1 VNKVR
6 VSIGGQDFT
15 KFATLPLTLQNTL
28 NDTLDSAQV
37 SLHNMKRSDSF
48 EPMTDA
54 VLTVNGVDTAYKV
67 AGDEVLEVFGA
78 GRFSHTV
85 TLIEYTKESE
95 RLIMEAKAFTRPKIP
110 DYSDGQTDVTVYLW
124 DEGTAPADG
133 ADGVLVGSDTSS
145 AFASPILKGGGSIA
159 IPAISSILQNTLETY
174 GAISTGY
181 KLTVYRSDSPQN
193 VGSMEQVGEMV
204 YSAEGA
210 PAVAQASVDL
220 SAVGFYYFRYEFAG
234 GKEAAGGVEYRYYS
248 AMWQVSV
255 VSNPVARDPYTV
267 RKVVDTLLTVCEP
280 LRVGDDPRYRLEVK
294 AGQMAVFSQD
304 APEFHFSNSRT
315 LWENLREVGKYIHAI
330 PRLVPR
336 VGYTAVQFDE
346 LGGNQNADTSK
357 GRRVSGSESWDISAY
372 AAGLETMAANLIT
385 AENDAQSTICEPFGK
400 GWKSLR
406 TASETARIQ
415 EGTAHIETAYPIE
428 SVSRVLVYFQY
439 DGKVYQGDITPY
451 VFEKADY
458 DLLSS
463 YTGQY
468 PNSKCFAL
476 YYARGSQNISGLWYK
491 PNDEVASS
499 LNAFQNYAIANICT
513 AATGCSL
520 NIFKQLTYPDICV
533 RVEYIPTVTARIHAY
548 KPDAKSGGGF
558 LSDGQAANRLS
569 AKALGEHLRG
579 QLAMLPSA
587 SKSCAWLFKDA
598 GSIPEPGK
606 LIDGQYISVITARI
620 YPAYCEAQIDT
631 VKGYNELGSYVELP
645 TAFRQYE
652 IPDSLE
658 RFTVLDEFVYI
669 SETAEADD
677 SDTICSEQLKAAV
690 ANALDDVSGTI
701 ARRVSLASV
710 TTTDDSGVTIAADV
724 LCPVMS
730 LSVGNAVCF
739 SFRTQDNYSAG
750 NQSAKGG
757 KQYRMTQAVPYG
769 DKYYGTAE
777 RLKFALYA
785 SAMSTG
791 VIAGAHAFPATDGA
805 SIALGEAMASTGAK
819 PLKWYKDSA
828 EVGNVSY
835 QLHAMTRDGFIIGD
849 MMMAHCSAVR
859 AVDETESPVL
869 YYYGEELNPL
879 TGTNGTE
886 TVLGAADSVG
896 AVSDADGWRISCV
909 TVEPPEGFK
918 SWAIKRGG
926 DFLIGKNSGIVPK
939 NIYLNFKRRISK

>member
-1 VNKVR
+1 MNTMR

-15 KFATLPLTLQNTL
+15 KFATVPLTLQNTL

-37 SLHNMKRSDSF
+37 SLHNMKRSEPF

-54 VLTVNGVDTAYKV
+54 VLTVNGVDTEYKV

-78 GRFSHTV
+78 GRYSHTV
-85 TLIEYTKESE
+85 TLIEYTKEAE

-124 DEGTAPADG
+124 EEDTALGMDGT
-133 ADGVLVGSDTSS
+133 LIGSDTSS
-145 AFASPILKGGGSIA
+145 AFASPILKGGGAVA
-159 IPAISSILQNTLETY
+159 IPAISGILENTLAGYGTNAETRY
-174 GAISTGY
+174 WHI
-181 KLTVYRSDSPQN
+181 TVFRSESPQN
-193 VGSMEQVGEMV
+193 VASMEQAGTLV
-204 YSAEGA
+204 YTSDSSQTTEREAIY
-210 PAVAQASVDL
+210 L
-220 SAVGFYYFRYEFAG
+220 SEPGFYYFRYN
-234 GKEAAGGVEYRYYS
+234 YRNDSKYYS

-255 VSNPVARDPYTV
+255 VANPVARAPYTV

-357 GRRVSGSESWDISAY
+357 GRRVSGSASWDISTY
-372 AAGLETMAANLIT
+372 ASGLETMAANLIT

-439 DGKVYQGDITPY
+439 GGKVYQGDITPY

-533 RVEYIPTVTARIHAY
+533 RVEYIPTVTARIHAF
-548 KPDAKSGGGF
+548 KPDAESGGGF

-587 SKSCAWLFKDA
+587 SRSCAWLFKDA

-606 LIDGQYISVITARI
+606 LIDGQYISVVTARI
-620 YPAYCEAQIDT
+620 YPAYCEVQIDT
-631 VKGYNELGSYVELP
+631 VKGYNELGTYVELP

-652 IPDSLE
+652 IPDSIE

-677 SDTICSEQLKAAV
+677 ADTICSEQLKAAV
-690 ANALDDVSGTI
+690 ADALDGVTGTI

-710 TTTDDSGVTIAADV
+710 TTTDVAGAVIAADV

-739 SFRTQDNYSAG
+739 SFRMQDNYSAG

-777 RLKFALYA
+777 RLKFSLYA

-828 EVGNVSY
+828 EIGNVSY

-869 YYYGEELNPL
+869 YYYAEELNPL

-886 TVLGAADSVG
+886 TVLGMADSVG
-896 AVSDADGWRISCV
+896 AVSDSDGWRISCV

-939 NIYLNFKRRISK
+939 NIYLNFKRRIPK

>member
-1 VNKVR
+1 MNKVS

-15 KFATLPLTLQNTL
+15 KFATVPLTLQNTL

-37 SLHNMKRSDSF
+37 SLHNMKRSDPF

-67 AGDEVLEVFGA
+67 AGDEVLEVFGS
-78 GRFSHTV
+78 GRYSHTV
-85 TLIEYTKESE
+85 TLIEYTKEAE

-124 DEGTAPADG
+124 EEDTALGTDG
-133 ADGVLVGSDTSS
+133 TLIGSDTSS
-145 AFASPILKGGGSIA
+145 AFASPILKGGGAVA
-159 IPAISSILQNTLETY
+159 IPAISGILENTLAGY
-174 GAISTGY
+174 GTNAEANYWHI
-181 KLTVYRSDSPQN
+181 TVFRSESPQN
-193 VGSMEQVGEMV
+193 VASMEQAGALV
-204 YSAEGA
+204 YTSDSSQTTERETI
-210 PAVAQASVDL
+210 DL
-220 SAVGFYYFRYEFAG
+220 SESGFYYFRYN
-234 GKEAAGGVEYRYYS
+234 YRNYSKYYS

-280 LRVGDDPRYRLEVK
+280 LRVGDDPQYRLEVK
-294 AGQMAVFSQD
+294 AGQMAVFSQN

-346 LGGNQNADTSK
+346 LGGNQNADISK
-357 GRRVSGSESWDISAY
+357 GRRVSGSASWDISTY
-372 AAGLETMAANLIT
+372 ASGLETMAANLIT

-415 EGTAHIETAYPIE
+415 EGSAHIETAYPIE

-439 DGKVYQGDITPY
+439 GGKTYQGDITPY

-476 YYARGSQNISGLWYK
+476 YYARGSQNIRGLWYK

-520 NIFKQLTYPDICV
+520 NIFKQLTYPDICI
-533 RVEYIPTVTARIHAY
+533 RLEYIPTITARIHAY

-569 AKALGEHLRG
+569 AKALGEHLWG
-579 QLAMLPSA
+579 QLAMLPNA
-587 SKSCAWLFKDA
+587 SRSSAWLFKDA

-606 LIDGQYISVITARI
+606 LIDGQYISVVTSRI
-620 YPAYCEAQIDT
+620 YPAYCETQIDT
-631 VKGYNELGSYVELP
+631 VKGYNELGTYVELP

-669 SETAEADD
+669 SETAEADEA
-677 SDTICSEQLKAAV
+677 DTICSEQLKAAV
-690 ANALDDVSGTI
+690 ADALDGVTGTI

-710 TTTDDSGVTIAADV
+710 TTTDDSGAVIAADV

-739 SFRTQDNYSAG
+739 SFRMQDNYSVG

-769 DKYYGTAE
+769 DKYYGSAE
-777 RLKFALYA
+777 RLKFSLYA
-785 SAMSTG
+785 SATSTG

-805 SIALGEAMASTGAK
+805 SIALGEAMASTGEK

-828 EVGNVSY
+828 EIGNVSY

-859 AVDETESPVL
+859 AVDEIESPVL
-869 YYYGEELNPL
+869 YYYAEELNPL

-886 TVLGAADSVG
+886 TVLGMADSVG
-896 AVSDADGWRISCV
+896 AVSDSDGWRISCV

-926 DFLIGKNSGIVPK
+926 DFMIGKNSGIVPN
-939 NIYLNFKRRISK
+939 NIYLNFKRRIPQ

>member
-1 VNKVR
+1 MNKVR

-37 SLHNMKRSDSF
+37 SLHNMKRSEKF

-67 AGDEVLEVFGA
+67 SGDEVLEVFGA
-78 GRFSHTV
+78 GRYSHTV
-85 TLIEYTKESE
+85 TFIEYTKEAE

-124 DEGTAPADG
+124 EEDTALGTDG
-133 ADGVLVGSDTSS
+133 TLIGSDTSS
-145 AFASPILKGGGSIA
+145 AFASPILKGGGAVA
-159 IPAISSILQNTLETY
+159 IPAISGILENTLAGYGTNAEASYWHITVFRSESLQNV
-174 GAISTGY
+174 A
-181 KLTVYRSDSPQN
+181 
-193 VGSMEQVGEMV
+193 SMEQAGALV
-204 YSAEGA
+204 YTSDSSQTTEREAI
-210 PAVAQASVDL
+210 DL
-220 SAVGFYYFRYEFAG
+220 SEPGFYYFRYHFRNDS
-234 GKEAAGGVEYRYYS
+234 KYYS

-357 GRRVSGSESWDISAY
+357 GRRVSGSASWDISTY
-372 AAGLETMAANLIT
+372 ASGLETMAANLIT

-439 DGKVYQGDITPY
+439 GGKVYQGDITPY

-533 RVEYIPTVTARIHAY
+533 RVEYIPTITARIHAY

-606 LIDGQYISVITARI
+606 LIDGQYISVVTTRV

-669 SETAEADD
+669 SETAEADEA
-677 SDTICSEQLKAAV
+677 DTICSEQLKAAV
-690 ANALDDVSGTI
+690 ADALDGVTGTI

-710 TTTDDSGVTIAADV
+710 TTTDDAGVTIAADV

-739 SFRTQDNYSAG
+739 SFRMQDNYSAG
-750 NQSAKGG
+750 NQSANGG

-785 SAMSTG
+785 SATSTG

-805 SIALGEAMASTGAK
+805 SISLGEAMASTGAK

-828 EVGNVSY
+828 EIGNVSY

-869 YYYGEELNPL
+869 YYYAEELNPL
-879 TGTNGTE
+879 SGTNGTE
-886 TVLGAADSVG
+886 TVLGMADSVG
-896 AVSDADGWRISCV
+896 AVLDADGWRISCV

-918 SWAIKRGG
+918 SWAIKRGS
-926 DFLIGKNSGIVPK
+926 DFLIGKNSGIVPN
-939 NIYLNFKRRISK
+939 NIYLNFKRRIPNDNLRKC

>member
-1 VNKVR
+1 MNTVR

-15 KFATLPLTLQNTL
+15 KFATVPLTLQNTL

-37 SLHNMKRSDSF
+37 SLHNMKRAEPF

-78 GRFSHTV
+78 GRYSHTV
-85 TLIEYTKESE
+85 TFIEYTKEAE

-124 DEGTAPADG
+124 EEDTALGTDG
-133 ADGVLVGSDTSS
+133 TLIGSDTSS
-145 AFASPILKGGGSIA
+145 AFASPILKGGGAVA
-159 IPAISSILQNTLETY
+159 IPAISGILKNTLAGYGTNAETSY
-174 GAISTGY
+174 WHI
-181 KLTVYRSDSPQN
+181 TVFRSGSPQN
-193 VGSMEQVGEMV
+193 VASMEQAGALV
-204 YSAEGA
+204 YTSDSSQTTEREAI
-210 PAVAQASVDL
+210 DL
-220 SAVGFYYFRYEFAG
+220 SEPGFYYFRYHFRNDS
-234 GKEAAGGVEYRYYS
+234 KYYS

-255 VSNPVARDPYTV
+255 VSNPVARAPYTV

-294 AGQMAVFSQD
+294 AGQMAVFSRD

-315 LWENLREVGKYIHAI
+315 LGENLREVGKYIHAI
-330 PRLVPR
+330 QRLVPR

-357 GRRVSGSESWDISAY
+357 GRRVSGSASWDISTY
-372 AAGLETMAANLIT
+372 ASGLETMAANLIT

-415 EGTAHIETAYPIE
+415 EETAHIETAYPIE

-439 DGKVYQGDITPY
+439 GGKTYQGDITPY

-476 YYARGSQNISGLWYK
+476 YYARGNQNISGLWYK

-533 RVEYIPTVTARIHAY
+533 RVEYIPTITARIHAY

-587 SKSCAWLFKDA
+587 SKSSAWLFKDA

-606 LIDGQYISVITARI
+606 LIDGQYISVVTARI
-620 YPAYCEAQIDT
+620 YPAYCEVQIDT

-677 SDTICSEQLKAAV
+677 ADTICSEQLKAAV
-690 ANALDDVSGTI
+690 ADALDSVTGTI

-710 TTTDDSGVTIAADV
+710 TTTDDAGAVIAADV

-739 SFRTQDNYSAG
+739 SFRMQDNYSAG

-777 RLKFALYA
+777 RLKFSLYA
-785 SAMSTG
+785 SATSTG

-828 EVGNVSY
+828 EIGNVSY

-869 YYYGEELNPL
+869 YYYAEELNPL

-886 TVLGAADSVG
+886 TVLGVADSVG

-939 NIYLNFKRRISK
+939 NIYLNFKRRIPK

>member
-1 VNKVR
+1 MNTVR

-15 KFATLPLTLQNTL
+15 KFATAPLTLQNTL

-37 SLHNMKRSDSF
+37 SLHNMNRSEPF

-85 TLIEYTKESE
+85 TFIEYTKEAE
-95 RLIMEAKAFTRPKIP
+95 RLIMEAKAFTRPKVP

-124 DEGTAPADG
+124 EEDTALGTDG
-133 ADGVLVGSDTSS
+133 TLIGSDTSS
-145 AFASPILKGGGSIA
+145 AFASPILKGGGAVA
-159 IPAISSILQNTLETY
+159 IPAISGILENTLAGY
-174 GAISTGY
+174 GTNAEANYWHI
-181 KLTVYRSDSPQN
+181 TVFRSESPQN
-193 VGSMEQVGEMV
+193 VASMEQAGALV
-204 YSAEGA
+204 YTSDSSQTTEREAI
-210 PAVAQASVDL
+210 DL
-220 SAVGFYYFRYEFAG
+220 SESGFYYFRYN
-234 GKEAAGGVEYRYYS
+234 YRNDSKYYS

-357 GRRVSGSESWDISAY
+357 GRRVSGSASWDISTY

-439 DGKVYQGDITPY
+439 GGKVYQGDITPY

-476 YYARGSQNISGLWYK
+476 YYSRGGQNISGLWYK

-606 LIDGQYISVITARI
+606 LIDGQYISVVTSRI

-631 VKGYNELGSYVELP
+631 VKGYNELGTYVELP

-658 RFTVLDEFVYI
+658 RFTVLDEFVYV
-669 SETAEADD
+669 SETAEADEA
-677 SDTICSEQLKAAV
+677 DTICSEQLKAAV
-690 ANALDDVSGTI
+690 ADALDGVTGTI

-710 TTTDDSGVTIAADV
+710 TTTDDAGAVIAADV

-739 SFRTQDNYSAG
+739 SFRMQDNYSAG

-777 RLKFALYA
+777 RLKFSLYA

-791 VIAGAHAFPATDGA
+791 VIAGAHAFPATDSA
-805 SIALGEAMASTGAK
+805 SITLGEAMASTGAK

-828 EVGNVSY
+828 EIGNVSY

-869 YYYGEELNPL
+869 YYYAEELNPL

-886 TVLGAADSVG
+886 TVLGKADSVG
-896 AVSDADGWRISCV
+896 AVSDSDGWRIACV

-939 NIYLNFKRRISK
+939 NIYLNFKRRIPK

>member
-1 VNKVR
+1 MNTVR

-15 KFATLPLTLQNTL
+15 KFANIPLTIQNTL

-37 SLHNMKRSDSF
+37 SFHNMRRSEPF

-54 VLTVNGVDTAYKV
+54 VITVNGVDTAYKV

-78 GRFSHTV
+78 GRYSHTV
-85 TLIEYTKESE
+85 TFIEYTKEAE

-124 DEGTAPADG
+124 EEDTALGTDG
-133 ADGVLVGSDTSS
+133 TLIGSDTSS
-145 AFASPILKGGGSIA
+145 AFASPMLKGGGAVA
-159 IPAISSILQNTLETY
+159 IPAISGILENTLAGY
-174 GAISTGY
+174 GTNAEASYWHI
-181 KLTVYRSDSPQN
+181 TVFRSESPQN
-193 VGSMEQVGEMV
+193 VASMEQAGALV
-204 YSAEGA
+204 YTSDSSQTTEREAI
-210 PAVAQASVDL
+210 DL
-220 SAVGFYYFRYEFAG
+220 SEPGFYYFRYN
-234 GKEAAGGVEYRYYS
+234 YRNDSKYYS

-255 VSNPVARDPYTV
+255 VANPVARDPYTV

-357 GRRVSGSESWDISAY
+357 GRRVSGSASWDISTY
-372 AAGLETMAANLIT
+372 ASGLETMAANLIT

-415 EGTAHIETAYPIE
+415 EETAHIETAFPIE

-439 DGKVYQGDITPY
+439 GGKTYQGDITPY

-476 YYARGSQNISGLWYK
+476 YYARGNQNISGLWYK

-533 RVEYIPTVTARIHAY
+533 RVEYIPTITARIHSY

-606 LIDGQYISVITARI
+606 LIDGQYISVVTARV
-620 YPAYCEAQIDT
+620 YPAYCEAQIET

-677 SDTICSEQLKAAV
+677 ADTICSAQLKAAV
-690 ANALDDVSGTI
+690 ADALDGVTGTI

-739 SFRTQDNYSAG
+739 SFRMQDNYSAG
-750 NQSAKGG
+750 NQSANGG

-785 SAMSTG
+785 AATPTG

-805 SIALGEAMASTGAK
+805 SITLGEAMASTGAK

-849 MMMAHCSAVR
+849 MLMAHCSAVR
-859 AVDETESPVL
+859 AVDEIESPVL
-869 YYYGEELNPL
+869 YYYAEELNPL
-879 TGTNGTE
+879 TGTDGTE
-886 TVLGAADSVG
+886 TVLGIADSVG
-896 AVSDADGWRISCV
+896 AVSDADGWRIACV

-939 NIYLNFKRRISK
+939 NIYLNFKRRIPK

>member
-1 VNKVR
+1 MNKVR

-15 KFATLPLTLQNTL
+15 KFATVPLTLQNTL

-37 SLHNMKRSDSF
+37 SLHNMKRSEPF

-78 GRFSHTV
+78 GLYSHTV
-85 TLIEYTKESE
+85 TFIEYTKEAE

-124 DEGTAPADG
+124 EEDTALGTDG
-133 ADGVLVGSDTSS
+133 TLIGSNTSS
-145 AFASPILKGGGSIA
+145 AFASPILKGGGAVA
-159 IPAISSILQNTLETY
+159 IPAISGILENTLAGYGTNAETSY
-174 GAISTGY
+174 WHI
-181 KLTVYRSDSPQN
+181 TVFRSESPQN
-193 VGSMEQVGEMV
+193 VASMEQAGALV
-204 YSAEGA
+204 YTSDSSQTTEREAI
-210 PAVAQASVDL
+210 DL
-220 SAVGFYYFRYEFAG
+220 SEPGFYYFRYHFRNDS
-234 GKEAAGGVEYRYYS
+234 KYYS

-255 VSNPVARDPYTV
+255 VANPVARDPYTV

-294 AGQMAVFSQD
+294 AGQMAVFSWD

-336 VGYTAVQFDE
+336 VGYIAVQFDE

-357 GRRVSGSESWDISAY
+357 GRRVSGSASWDISTY
-372 AAGLETMAANLIT
+372 ASGLETMAANLIT

-439 DGKVYQGDITPY
+439 GGKTYQGDITPY

-499 LNAFQNYAIANICT
+499 LNAFQNYAIANVCT

-533 RVEYIPTVTARIHAY
+533 RVEYIPTITARIHAY

-579 QLAMLPSA
+579 QLAMLPNA

-606 LIDGQYISVITARI
+606 LIDGQYISVVTARI

-631 VKGYNELGSYVELP
+631 VKGYNELGTYVELP

-669 SETAEADD
+669 SETAEADEA
-677 SDTICSEQLKAAV
+677 DTICSEQLKAAV
-690 ANALDDVSGTI
+690 ADALDGVTGTI

-710 TTTDDSGVTIAADV
+710 TTTDDAGVTIAADV

-730 LSVGNAVCF
+730 LSVGNAACF
-739 SFRTQDNYSAG
+739 SFRMQDNYSAG

-769 DKYYGTAE
+769 NKYYGTAE

-785 SAMSTG
+785 SATSTG

-805 SIALGEAMASTGAK
+805 SITLGEAMASTGSK

-828 EVGNVSY
+828 EIGNVSY

-849 MMMAHCSAVR
+849 MMMAHCSAIR
-859 AVDETESPVL
+859 AVYETESPVL
-869 YYYGEELNPL
+869 YYYAEELNPL

-886 TVLGAADSVG
+886 TVLGMADSVG
-896 AVSDADGWRISCV
+896 AVSDADGWRIACV

-939 NIYLNFKRRISK
+939 NIYLNFKRRIPK

>member
-1 VNKVR
+1 MNKVL

-15 KFATLPLTLQNTL
+15 KFATVPLTLQNTL

-37 SLHNMKRSDSF
+37 SLRNMKRSEPF

-78 GRFSHTV
+78 GLYSHTV
-85 TLIEYTKESE
+85 TFIEYTKEAE

-124 DEGTAPADG
+124 EEDTALGTDG
-133 ADGVLVGSDTSS
+133 TLIGSDTSS
-145 AFASPILKGGGSIA
+145 AFASPILKGGGAVA
-159 IPAISSILQNTLETY
+159 IPAISGILENTLAGY
-174 GAISTGY
+174 GTNAEASYWHI
-181 KLTVYRSDSPQN
+181 TVFRSENPQN
-193 VGSMEQVGEMV
+193 VASMEQAGTLV
-204 YSAEGA
+204 YTSDSSQTTERETI
-210 PAVAQASVDL
+210 DL
-220 SAVGFYYFRYEFAG
+220 SEHGFYYFRYHFRNDS
-234 GKEAAGGVEYRYYS
+234 KYYS

-294 AGQMAVFSQD
+294 AGQMAVFSQS

-315 LWENLREVGKYIHAI
+315 LWENLMEVGKYIHAI

-336 VGYTAVQFDE
+336 VGYTAVQFEE
-346 LGGNQNADTSK
+346 LGGNQNADISK
-357 GRRVSGSESWDISAY
+357 GRRVSGSASWDISTY
-372 AAGLETMAANLIT
+372 ASGLETMAANLIT

-415 EGTAHIETAYPIE
+415 EGTAQIETAYPIE

-463 YTGQY
+463 YTGQH

-476 YYARGSQNISGLWYK
+476 YYARGSQHISGLWYK

-513 AATGCSL
+513 AATGCLL

-533 RVEYIPTVTARIHAY
+533 RMEYIPTITARIHAF
-548 KPDAKSGGGF
+548 KPDAESGGGF

-587 SKSCAWLFKDA
+587 LRSSAWLFKDA

-606 LIDGQYISVITARI
+606 LIDGQYISVVTARI
-620 YPAYCEAQIDT
+620 YPAYCEVQIDT
-631 VKGYNELGSYVELP
+631 VKGYNELGTYVELP

-669 SETAEADD
+669 SETAETDD
-677 SDTICSEQLKAAV
+677 ADTICSEQLKSAV
-690 ANALDDVSGTI
+690 ADALDGVTGTI

-710 TTTDDSGVTIAADV
+710 TTTDDSGAVIAADV

-739 SFRTQDNYSAG
+739 SFRMQDNYSAG

-777 RLKFALYA
+777 RLKFDLYA

-791 VIAGAHAFPATDGA
+791 VIAGAHAFPATDSA
-805 SIALGEAMASTGAK
+805 SIALGEAMASTGTK

-828 EVGNVSY
+828 EIGNVSY
-835 QLHAMTRDGFIIGD
+835 QLHAMTSDGFIIGD

-869 YYYGEELNPL
+869 YYYAEELNPL

-886 TVLGAADSVG
+886 TVLGMADSVG
-896 AVSDADGWRISCV
+896 AVSDSDGWRISCV

-926 DFLIGKNSGIVPK
+926 DFLIGKNSGIVPN
-939 NIYLNFKRRISK
+939 NIYLNFKRRIPK

>member
-1 VNKVR
+1 MNKMR

-15 KFATLPLTLQNTL
+15 KFATVPLTLQNTL

-37 SLHNMKRSDSF
+37 SLHNMKRSEPF

-54 VLTVNGVDTAYKV
+54 VLTVNGVDTEYKV

-78 GRFSHTV
+78 GRYSHTV
-85 TLIEYTKESE
+85 TLIEYTKEAE

-124 DEGTAPADG
+124 EENTALGTDG
-133 ADGVLVGSDTSS
+133 TLIGSDTSS
-145 AFASPILKGGGSIA
+145 AFASPILKGGGAVA
-159 IPAISSILQNTLETY
+159 IPAISGILENTLSGY
-174 GAISTGY
+174 GTNAEANYWHI
-181 KLTVYRSDSPQN
+181 TVFRSESPQN
-193 VGSMEQVGEMV
+193 VASMEQAGSLV
-204 YSAEGA
+204 YTSDSSQTTEREAI
-210 PAVAQASVDL
+210 DL
-220 SAVGFYYFRYEFAG
+220 SESGFYYFRYN
-234 GKEAAGGVEYRYYS
+234 YRNDSKYYS

-255 VSNPVARDPYTV
+255 VANPVARDPYTV

-357 GRRVSGSESWDISAY
+357 GRRVSGSASWDISTY
-372 AAGLETMAANLIT
+372 ASGLETMAANLIT

-415 EGTAHIETAYPIE
+415 EGSAHIETAYPIE

-439 DGKVYQGDITPY
+439 GGKTYQGDITPY

-499 LNAFQNYAIANICT
+499 LNAFQNYAIANVCT

-579 QLAMLPSA
+579 QLALLPSA
-587 SKSCAWLFKDA
+587 SRSCAWLFKDA

-606 LIDGQYISVITARI
+606 LIDGQYISVVTARI
-620 YPAYCEAQIDT
+620 YPAYCEAQIET

-658 RFTVLDEFVYI
+658 RFTVLDEFVYV
-669 SETAEADD
+669 SETAEADEA
-677 SDTICSEQLKAAV
+677 DTICSEQMKAAV
-690 ANALDDVSGTI
+690 ADALDGVTGTI

-710 TTTDDSGVTIAADV
+710 TTTDDAGAVIAADV

-739 SFRTQDNYSAG
+739 SFRMQDNYSAG

-777 RLKFALYA
+777 RLKFSLYA

-791 VIAGAHAFPATDGA
+791 VIAGAHAFPATDSA

-869 YYYGEELNPL
+869 YYYAEELNPL

-886 TVLGAADSVG
+886 TVLGMADSVG
-896 AVSDADGWRISCV
+896 AVSDADGWRIACV

-939 NIYLNFKRRISK
+939 NIYLNFKRRIPK

>member
-1 VNKVR
+1 MNKVR

-15 KFATLPLTLQNTL
+15 KFATVPLTIQNTL

-37 SLHNMKRSDSF
+37 SLHNMKRSEPF
-48 EPMTDA
+48 EPLTDA
-54 VLTVNGVDTAYKV
+54 VLTVNGVDKAYKV

-78 GRFSHTV
+78 GRYSHTV
-85 TLIEYTKESE
+85 TFIEYTKEAE

-124 DEGTAPADG
+124 EENTALGTDG
-133 ADGVLVGSDTSS
+133 TLIGSDTSS
-145 AFASPILKGGGSIA
+145 AFASPILKGGGSVD
-159 IPAISSILQNTLETY
+159 IPAISGILENTLAGY
-174 GAISTGY
+174 GTNAEASYWHI
-181 KLTVYRSDSPQN
+181 TVFRSESPQN
-193 VGSMEQVGEMV
+193 VASMEQAGALV
-204 YSAEGA
+204 YTSDSSQTTERETI
-210 PAVAQASVDL
+210 DL
-220 SAVGFYYFRYEFAG
+220 SEPGFYYFRYHFRNDS
-234 GKEAAGGVEYRYYS
+234 KYYS

-255 VSNPVARDPYTV
+255 VSNPVARAPYTV

-294 AGQMAVFSQD
+294 AGQMAVFSLD

-336 VGYTAVQFDE
+336 VGYTAVQFEE
-346 LGGNQNADTSK
+346 LGGNQNADISK
-357 GRRVSGSESWDISAY
+357 GRRVSGSASWDISTY
-372 AAGLETMAANLIT
+372 ASGLETMAANLIT

-415 EGTAHIETAYPIE
+415 EGSAHIETAYPIE

-439 DGKVYQGDITPY
+439 GGKTYQGDITPY

-520 NIFKQLTYPDICV
+520 NIFKQLTYPDICI
-533 RVEYIPTVTARIHAY
+533 RLEYIPTITARIHSY

-587 SKSCAWLFKDA
+587 SRSSAWLFKDA

-606 LIDGQYISVITARI
+606 LIDGQYISVVTARI
-620 YPAYCEAQIDT
+620 YPAYCEVQIDT

-652 IPDSLE
+652 IPDSLD

-669 SETAEADD
+669 SETAEADEA
-677 SDTICSEQLKAAV
+677 DTICSEQLKAAV
-690 ANALDDVSGTI
+690 ADALDGVTGTI

-710 TTTDDSGVTIAADV
+710 TTTDDAGAVIAADV

-739 SFRTQDNYSAG
+739 SFRMQDNYSAG

-777 RLKFALYA
+777 RLKFSLYA
-785 SAMSTG
+785 SATQTG
-791 VIAGAHAFPATDGA
+791 VIAGAHAFPDTDGA

-828 EVGNVSY
+828 EIGNVSY

-869 YYYGEELNPL
+869 YYYAEELNPL
-879 TGTNGTE
+879 SGTNGTE
-886 TVLGAADSVG
+886 TVLGMADSVG
-896 AVSDADGWRISCV
+896 AVSDSDGWRISCV
-909 TVEPPEGFK
+909 TMEPPEGFK

-926 DFLIGKNSGIVPK
+926 DFLIGKNSGIVPN
-939 NIYLNFKRRISK
+939 NIYLNFKRRIPK

>member
-1 VNKVR
+1 MNKVR

-15 KFATLPLTLQNTL
+15 KFATVPLTLQNTL

-37 SLHNMKRSDSF
+37 SLHNMKRSEPF

-78 GRFSHTV
+78 GRYSHTV
-85 TLIEYTKESE
+85 TFIEYTKEAE

-124 DEGTAPADG
+124 EEDTALGTDG
-133 ADGVLVGSDTSS
+133 TLIGSDTSS
-145 AFASPILKGGGSIA
+145 AFASPILKGGGAVA
-159 IPAISSILQNTLETY
+159 IPAISGILENTLAGY
-174 GAISTGY
+174 GTNAEASYWHI
-181 KLTVYRSDSPQN
+181 TVFRSESPQN
-193 VGSMEQVGEMV
+193 VASMEQAGTLV
-204 YSAEGA
+204 YTSDSSQTTEREAI
-210 PAVAQASVDL
+210 DL
-220 SAVGFYYFRYEFAG
+220 SEPGFYYFRYN
-234 GKEAAGGVEYRYYS
+234 YRNDSKYYS

-255 VSNPVARDPYTV
+255 VANPVARDPYTV

-357 GRRVSGSESWDISAY
+357 GRRVSGSASWDISTY
-372 AAGLETMAANLIT
+372 ASGLETMAANLIT

-415 EGTAHIETAYPIE
+415 EGSAHIETAYPIE

-476 YYARGSQNISGLWYK
+476 YYARGQNISGLWYK

-533 RVEYIPTVTARIHAY
+533 RVEYIPTITARIHAY

-587 SKSCAWLFKDA
+587 SKSSAWLFKDA

-606 LIDGQYISVITARI
+606 LIDGQYISVVTARI

-677 SDTICSEQLKAAV
+677 ADTICSEQLKAAV
-690 ANALDDVSGTI
+690 ADALDGVTGTI

-710 TTTDDSGVTIAADV
+710 TTTDDAGAVIAADV

-739 SFRTQDNYSAG
+739 SFRMQDNYSAG

-805 SIALGEAMASTGAK
+805 SIVLGEAMASTGAK

-835 QLHAMTRDGFIIGD
+835 QLHVMTRDGFIIGD
-849 MMMAHCSAVR
+849 MMMSHCSAVR

-869 YYYGEELNPL
+869 YYYAEELNPL
-879 TGTNGTE
+879 SGTNGTE
-886 TVLGAADSVG
+886 TVLGMADSVG
-896 AVSDADGWRISCV
+896 AVSDADGWRIACV

-939 NIYLNFKRRISK
+939 NIYLNFKRRIPK

>member
-1 VNKVR
+1 MNTVR
-6 VSIGGQDFT
+6 ISIGGQDFT
-15 KFATLPLTLQNTL
+15 KFATVPLTLQNTL

-37 SLHNMKRSDSF
+37 SLHNMKRSDPF

-85 TLIEYTKESE
+85 TLIEYTKEAE

-124 DEGTAPADG
+124 EEDTALGTDG
-133 ADGVLVGSDTSS
+133 TLIGSDTSS
-145 AFASPILKGGGSIA
+145 AFASPILKGGGAVA
-159 IPAISSILQNTLETY
+159 IPAISGILENTLAGY
-174 GAISTGY
+174 GTNAEASYWHI
-181 KLTVYRSDSPQN
+181 TVFRSESPQN
-193 VGSMEQVGEMV
+193 VASMEQAGALV
-204 YSAEGA
+204 YTSDSSQTTEREAI
-210 PAVAQASVDL
+210 DL
-220 SAVGFYYFRYEFAG
+220 SESGFYYFRYN
-234 GKEAAGGVEYRYYS
+234 YRNDSKYYS

-255 VSNPVARDPYTV
+255 VANPVARDPYTV

-357 GRRVSGSESWDISAY
+357 GRRVSGSASWDISTY

-385 AENDAQSTICEPFGK
+385 AENDAQSTICDPFGK

-439 DGKVYQGDITPY
+439 GGKVYQGDITPY

-468 PNSKCFAL
+468 PSSKCFAL

-499 LNAFQNYAIANICT
+499 LNAFQNYAIANVCT

-548 KPDAKSGGGF
+548 NPDAKSGGGF

-587 SKSCAWLFKDA
+587 SRSCAWLFKDA

-606 LIDGQYISVITARI
+606 LIDGEYISVVTSRI
-620 YPAYCEAQIDT
+620 YPSYCEAQIDT

-658 RFTVLDEFVYI
+658 RFTVLDEFVYV

-690 ANALDDVSGTI
+690 ADALDSVTGTI

-710 TTTDDSGVTIAADV
+710 TTTDDAGAVIAADV

-739 SFRTQDNYSAG
+739 SFRMQDNYSAG

-785 SAMSTG
+785 AATSTG

-805 SIALGEAMASTGAK
+805 SITLGEAMASTGAK

-869 YYYGEELNPL
+869 YYYAEDLNPL

-886 TVLGAADSVG
+886 TVLGMADSVG
-896 AVSDADGWRISCV
+896 AVSDSDGWRIACV
-909 TVEPPEGFK
+909 TMEPPEGFK

-939 NIYLNFKRRISK
+939 NIYLNFKRRIPK

>member
-1 VNKVR
+1 MNKVR

-15 KFATLPLTLQNTL
+15 KFATVPLTLQNTL

-37 SLHNMKRSDSF
+37 SLHNMKRSEPF

-78 GRFSHTV
+78 GRYSHTV
-85 TLIEYTKESE
+85 TFIEYTKEAE

-124 DEGTAPADG
+124 EEDTALGTDG
-133 ADGVLVGSDTSS
+133 TLIGSDTSS
-145 AFASPILKGGGSIA
+145 AFASPILKGGGAVA
-159 IPAISSILQNTLETY
+159 IPAISGILKKTLAGYGTNAETSY
-174 GAISTGY
+174 WHI
-181 KLTVYRSDSPQN
+181 TVFRSESPQN
-193 VGSMEQVGEMV
+193 VASMEQAGALV
-204 YSAEGA
+204 YTSDSSQTTEREAI
-210 PAVAQASVDL
+210 DL
-220 SAVGFYYFRYEFAG
+220 SEPGFYYFRYHFRNDS
-234 GKEAAGGVEYRYYS
+234 KYYS

-255 VSNPVARDPYTV
+255 VANPVARAPHTV

-294 AGQMAVFSQD
+294 AGQMAVFSRD

-315 LWENLREVGKYIHAI
+315 LWENLREVGKYIHDI

-357 GRRVSGSESWDISAY
+357 GRRVSGSASWDISTY

-415 EGTAHIETAYPIE
+415 EGIAHIETAYPIE

-439 DGKVYQGDITPY
+439 GGKTYQGDITPY

-468 PNSKCFAL
+468 PSSKCFAL

-533 RVEYIPTVTARIHAY
+533 RVEYIPTITARIHAY

-598 GSIPEPGK
+598 GSIPGPGK
-606 LIDGQYISVITARI
+606 LIDGQYISVVTARI
-620 YPAYCEAQIDT
+620 YPAYCEVQIDT

-669 SETAEADD
+669 SDDAEADD
-677 SDTICSEQLKAAV
+677 ADTICSEQLKAAV
-690 ANALDDVSGTI
+690 ADALDDVSGTI

-710 TTTDDSGVTIAADV
+710 TTTDDAGAVIAADV

-739 SFRTQDNYSAG
+739 SFRMQDNYSAG

-777 RLKFALYA
+777 RLKFSLYA

-791 VIAGAHAFPATDGA
+791 VIAGAHAFPATDSA

-828 EVGNVSY
+828 EIGNVSY

-869 YYYGEELNPL
+869 YYYAEELNPL
-879 TGTNGTE
+879 TGTDGTE
-886 TVLGAADSVG
+886 TVLGMADSVG
-896 AVSDADGWRISCV
+896 AVSDSDGWRISCV

-939 NIYLNFKRRISK
+939 NIYLNFKRRIPK

>member
-1 VNKVR
+1 MNTVR

-15 KFATLPLTLQNTL
+15 KFANMPLTRQNTL

-37 SLHNMKRSDSF
+37 SLHNMKRSEPF

-78 GRFSHTV
+78 GLYSHTV
-85 TLIEYTKESE
+85 TFIEYTKEAE
-95 RLIMEAKAFTRPKIP
+95 RLITEAKAFTRPKIP

-124 DEGTAPADG
+124 EENTALGTDG
-133 ADGVLVGSDTSS
+133 TLIGSDTSS
-145 AFASPILKGGGSIA
+145 AFASPILKGGGA
-159 IPAISSILQNTLETY
+159 VVIPAISGILENTLAGY
-174 GAISTGY
+174 GTNAESNYWHI
-181 KLTVYRSDSPQN
+181 TVFRSESPQN
-193 VGSMEQVGEMV
+193 VASMEQAGALV
-204 YSAEGA
+204 YTSDSSQTTEREAI
-210 PAVAQASVDL
+210 DL
-220 SAVGFYYFRYEFAG
+220 SESGFYYFRYN
-234 GKEAAGGVEYRYYS
+234 YRNDSKYYS

-255 VSNPVARDPYTV
+255 VANPVARDPYTV
-267 RKVVDTLLTVCEP
+267 RKVVDTLLAVCEP

-357 GRRVSGSESWDISAY
+357 GRRVSGSVSWDISTY
-372 AAGLETMAANLIT
+372 ASGLETMAANLIT

-415 EGTAHIETAYPIE
+415 EGSAHIETAYPIE

-439 DGKVYQGDITPY
+439 GGKVYQGDITPY

-468 PNSKCFAL
+468 PSSKCFAL

-491 PNDEVASS
+491 PNDEVVSS
-499 LNAFQNYAIANICT
+499 LNAFQNYAIANVCT

-548 KPDAKSGGGF
+548 KSDAESGGGF

-587 SKSCAWLFKDA
+587 SRSGAWLFKDA

-606 LIDGQYISVITARI
+606 LIDGQYISVVTARI

-631 VKGYNELGSYVELP
+631 VKGYNELGTYVELP

-669 SETAEADD
+669 SDSPEEDEA
-677 SDTICSEQLKAAV
+677 DTICSEQLKAAV
-690 ANALDDVSGTI
+690 ADALDGVTGTI

-710 TTTDDSGVTIAADV
+710 TTTDDAGAVIAADV

-739 SFRTQDNYSAG
+739 SFRMQDNYSAG
-750 NQSAKGG
+750 NQSANGG

-785 SAMSTG
+785 SAMPTG

-805 SIALGEAMASTGAK
+805 SITLGEAMASTGSK

-869 YYYGEELNPL
+869 YYYAEELNPL

-886 TVLGAADSVG
+886 TVLGTADSVG
-896 AVSDADGWRISCV
+896 AVSDSDGWRISCV

>member
-1 VNKVR
+1 MNKVR

-15 KFATLPLTLQNTL
+15 KFATVPLTLQNTL

-37 SLHNMKRSDSF
+37 SLHNMKRSEPF

-78 GRFSHTV
+78 GRYSHTV
-85 TLIEYTKESE
+85 TLIEYTKEAE
-95 RLIMEAKAFTRPKIP
+95 RLIMEAKAFTRPKVP

-124 DEGTAPADG
+124 EEDTALGTDG
-133 ADGVLVGSDTSS
+133 TLIGSDTSS
-145 AFASPILKGGGSIA
+145 AFASPILKGGGA
-159 IPAISSILQNTLETY
+159 VTIPPISGILKNTLAGYGTNAETSY
-174 GAISTGY
+174 WHI
-181 KLTVYRSDSPQN
+181 TVFRSESPQN
-193 VGSMEQVGEMV
+193 VGSMEQAGALV
-204 YSAEGA
+204 YTSDSSQTTEREAI
-210 PAVAQASVDL
+210 DL
-220 SAVGFYYFRYEFAG
+220 SEPGFYYFRYHFRNDS
-234 GKEAAGGVEYRYYS
+234 KYYS

-255 VSNPVARDPYTV
+255 VANPVARAPYTV

-294 AGQMAVFSQD
+294 AGQMAVFSND

-357 GRRVSGSESWDISAY
+357 GRRVSGSASWDISTY

-415 EGTAHIETAYPIE
+415 EGAAHIETAYPIE

-439 DGKVYQGDITPY
+439 GGKTYQGDITPY

-533 RVEYIPTVTARIHAY
+533 RVEYIPTITARIHAY

-587 SKSCAWLFKDA
+587 SRSCAWLFKDA

-606 LIDGQYISVITARI
+606 LIDGQYISVVTSRI
-620 YPAYCEAQIDT
+620 YPAYCEVQIDT

-669 SETAEADD
+669 SDNAEADEA
-677 SDTICSEQLKAAV
+677 DTICSEQLKAAV
-690 ANALDDVSGTI
+690 ADALDGVTGTI

-710 TTTDDSGVTIAADV
+710 TTTDDSGAVIAADV

-739 SFRTQDNYSAG
+739 SFRMQDNYSAG

-785 SAMSTG
+785 SATSTG

-859 AVDETESPVL
+859 AVDETESPAL
-869 YYYGEELNPL
+869 YYYAEELNPL

-886 TVLGAADSVG
+886 TALGKADSVG
-896 AVSDADGWRISCV
+896 AVSDSDGWRIACV

-918 SWAIKRGG
+918 SWAIKRGN

-939 NIYLNFKRRISK
+939 NIYLNFKRRIPK

>member
-1 VNKVR
+1 MNTVR
-6 VSIGGQDFT
+6 ISIGGQDFT
-15 KFATLPLTLQNTL
+15 KFATVPLTLQNTL

-37 SLHNMKRSDSF
+37 SLHNMKRSDPF

-85 TLIEYTKESE
+85 TLIEYTKEAE

-124 DEGTAPADG
+124 EEDTALGTDG
-133 ADGVLVGSDTSS
+133 TLIGSDTSS
-145 AFASPILKGGGSIA
+145 AFASPILKGGGAVA
-159 IPAISSILQNTLETY
+159 IPAISGILENTLAGY
-174 GAISTGY
+174 GTNAEASYWHI
-181 KLTVYRSDSPQN
+181 TVFRSESPQN
-193 VGSMEQVGEMV
+193 VASMEQAGALV
-204 YSAEGA
+204 YTSDSSQTTEREAI
-210 PAVAQASVDL
+210 DL
-220 SAVGFYYFRYEFAG
+220 SESGFYYFRYN
-234 GKEAAGGVEYRYYS
+234 YRNDSKYYS

-255 VSNPVARDPYTV
+255 VANPVARDPYTV

-357 GRRVSGSESWDISAY
+357 GRRVSGSASWDISTY

-385 AENDAQSTICEPFGK
+385 AENDAQSTICDPFGK

-439 DGKVYQGDITPY
+439 GGKTYQGDITPY

-499 LNAFQNYAIANICT
+499 LNAFQNYAIANVCT

-548 KPDAKSGGGF
+548 NPDAKSGGGF

-587 SKSCAWLFKDA
+587 SRSCAWLFKDA

-606 LIDGQYISVITARI
+606 LIDGEYISVVTSRI
-620 YPAYCEAQIDT
+620 YPSYCEAQIDT

-658 RFTVLDEFVYI
+658 RFTVLDEFVYV

-690 ANALDDVSGTI
+690 ADALDSVTGTI

-710 TTTDDSGVTIAADV
+710 TTTDDAGAVIAADV

-739 SFRTQDNYSAG
+739 SFRMQDNYSAG

-785 SAMSTG
+785 AATSTG

-805 SIALGEAMASTGAK
+805 SITLGEAMASTGAK

-869 YYYGEELNPL
+869 YYYAEDLNPL

-886 TVLGAADSVG
+886 TVLGMADSVG
-896 AVSDADGWRISCV
+896 AVSDSDGWRIACV
-909 TVEPPEGFK
+909 TMEPPEGFK

-939 NIYLNFKRRISK
+939 NIYLNFKRRIPK

>member
-1 VNKVR
+1 MNKVR

-15 KFATLPLTLQNTL
+15 KFATVPLTLQNTL

-37 SLHNMKRSDSF
+37 SLHNMKRSEPF

-67 AGDEVLEVFGA
+67 ADDEVLEVFGA

-85 TLIEYTKESE
+85 TFIEYTKEAE

-110 DYSDGQTDVTVYLW
+110 DYSDGQTVVTVYLW
-124 DEGTAPADG
+124 EEDTALGTDG
-133 ADGVLVGSDTSS
+133 TLIGSDTSS
-145 AFASPILKGGGSIA
+145 AFASPILKGGGAVA
-159 IPAISSILQNTLETY
+159 IPAISGILENTLAGY
-174 GAISTGY
+174 GTNAEASYWHI
-181 KLTVYRSDSPQN
+181 TVFRSESPQN
-193 VGSMEQVGEMV
+193 VASMEQAGALV
-204 YSAEGA
+204 YTSDSSQTTEREAI
-210 PAVAQASVDL
+210 DL
-220 SAVGFYYFRYEFAG
+220 SESGFYYFRYN
-234 GKEAAGGVEYRYYS
+234 YRNDSKYYS

-255 VSNPVARDPYTV
+255 VANPVARDPYTV

-357 GRRVSGSESWDISAY
+357 GRRVSGSASWDISTY

-385 AENDAQSTICEPFGK
+385 AENDAQSTICDPFGK

-439 DGKVYQGDITPY
+439 GGKTYQGDITPY

-499 LNAFQNYAIANICT
+499 LNAFQNYAIANVCT

-533 RVEYIPTVTARIHAY
+533 RVEYIPTITARIHAY
-548 KPDAKSGGGF
+548 KQDAKSGGGF

-598 GSIPEPGK
+598 GSIPAPGK
-606 LIDGQYISVITARI
+606 LIDGQYISVVTARI

-669 SETAEADD
+669 SNNAEADD
-677 SDTICSEQLKAAV
+677 ADTICSEQLKAAV
-690 ANALDDVSGTI
+690 ADALDAVTGTI

-710 TTTDDSGVTIAADV
+710 TTTDDAGAVIAADV

-739 SFRTQDNYSAG
+739 SFKMQDNYSAG

-785 SAMSTG
+785 SATSTG
-791 VIAGAHAFPATDGA
+791 VIAGAHAFPATDSA

-828 EVGNVSY
+828 EIGNVSY

-869 YYYGEELNPL
+869 YYYAEELNPL

-886 TVLGAADSVG
+886 TVLGKADSVG
-896 AVSDADGWRISCV
+896 AVSDSDGWRISCV

-939 NIYLNFKRRISK
+939 NIYLNFKRRIPK

>member
-1 VNKVR
+1 MNKVR

-15 KFATLPLTLQNTL
+15 KFATVPLTLQNTL

-37 SLHNMKRSDSF
+37 SLHNMKRSEPF

-85 TLIEYTKESE
+85 TLIEYTKEAE

-124 DEGTAPADG
+124 EEDTALGTDG
-133 ADGVLVGSDTSS
+133 TLIGSDTSS
-145 AFASPILKGGGSIA
+145 AFASPILKGGGAVA
-159 IPAISSILQNTLETY
+159 IPAISGILENTLAGY
-174 GAISTGY
+174 GTNAEANYWHI
-181 KLTVYRSDSPQN
+181 TVFRSESPPN
-193 VGSMEQVGEMV
+193 VASMEQAGSLV
-204 YSAEGA
+204 YTSDSSQTTEREAI
-210 PAVAQASVDL
+210 DL
-220 SAVGFYYFRYEFAG
+220 SESGFYYFRYN
-234 GKEAAGGVEYRYYS
+234 YRNDSKYYS

-294 AGQMAVFSQD
+294 AGQMAVFSLD

-336 VGYTAVQFDE
+336 VGYTAVQYDE

-357 GRRVSGSESWDISAY
+357 GRRVSGSASWDISTY

-415 EGTAHIETAYPIE
+415 EGSAHIETAYPIE

-439 DGKVYQGDITPY
+439 GGKVYQGDITPY

-468 PNSKCFAL
+468 PSSKCFAL

-491 PNDEVASS
+491 PNDEVVSS
-499 LNAFQNYAIANICT
+499 LNAFQNYAIANVCT

-548 KPDAKSGGGF
+548 KPDAESGGGF

-587 SKSCAWLFKDA
+587 SRSGAWLFKDA

-606 LIDGQYISVITARI
+606 LIDGRYISVVTSRI

-631 VKGYNELGSYVELP
+631 VKGYNELGTYVELP

-669 SETAEADD
+669 SDNSEADD
-677 SDTICSEQLKAAV
+677 ADTICSEQLKAAV
-690 ANALDDVSGTI
+690 ADALDGVTGTI

-710 TTTDDSGVTIAADV
+710 TTTDDAGAVIAADV

-739 SFRTQDNYSAG
+739 SFRMQDNYSAG

-785 SAMSTG
+785 SAAPTG

-805 SIALGEAMASTGAK
+805 SITLGEAMASTGAK

-859 AVDETESPVL
+859 AVDETEPPVL
-869 YYYGEELNPL
+869 YYYAEDLNPL

-886 TVLGAADSVG
+886 TVLGTADSVG
-896 AVSDADGWRISCV
+896 AVSDSDGWRIACV

-926 DFLIGKNSGIVPK
+926 DFLIGKNSGIAPK
-939 NIYLNFKRRISK
+939 NIYLNFKRRIPK

>member
-1 VNKVR
+1 MNKVR

-15 KFATLPLTLQNTL
+15 KFATVPLTLQNTL

-37 SLHNMKRSDSF
+37 SLHNMKRSEPF

-78 GRFSHTV
+78 GRYSHTV
-85 TLIEYTKESE
+85 TLIEYTKEAE

-124 DEGTAPADG
+124 EEDTALGTDG
-133 ADGVLVGSDTSS
+133 TLIGSDTSS
-145 AFASPILKGGGSIA
+145 AFASPILKGGGTVA
-159 IPAISSILQNTLETY
+159 IPAISGILENTLAGYGTNAETSY
-174 GAISTGY
+174 WHI
-181 KLTVYRSDSPQN
+181 TVLKSESPQN
-193 VGSMEQVGEMV
+193 VSSMEQAGALV
-204 YSAEGA
+204 YTSDSSQTTERE
-210 PAVAQASVDL
+210 SIDL
-220 SAVGFYYFRYEFAG
+220 SEPGFYYFRYHFRNDS
-234 GKEAAGGVEYRYYS
+234 KYYS

-255 VSNPVARDPYTV
+255 VSNPVARAPYTV

-346 LGGNQNADTSK
+346 LGGHKNADTSK
-357 GRRVSGSESWDISAY
+357 GRRVSGSASWDISTY

-415 EGTAHIETAYPIE
+415 EGTAQIETAYPIE

-439 DGKVYQGDITPY
+439 GGKTYQGDITPY

-533 RVEYIPTVTARIHAY
+533 RVEYIPTITARIHAY

-587 SKSCAWLFKDA
+587 SKSSAWLFKDA

-606 LIDGQYISVITARI
+606 LIDGQYISVVTAHI
-620 YPAYCEAQIDT
+620 YPAYCEVQIDM

-669 SETAEADD
+669 SDNAEADD
-677 SDTICSEQLKAAV
+677 ADTMCSEHLKAAV
-690 ANALDDVSGTI
+690 ADALDGVTGTI

-710 TTTDDSGVTIAADV
+710 TTTDDTGVTIAADV

-739 SFRTQDNYSAG
+739 SFRMQDNYSAG

-757 KQYRMTQAVPYG
+757 NQYRMTQAVPYG

-785 SAMSTG
+785 SATSTG
-791 VIAGAHAFPATDGA
+791 VIAGAHAFPDTDGA
-805 SIALGEAMASTGAK
+805 SIVFGEAMASTGAK

-828 EVGNVSY
+828 EIGNVSY
-835 QLHAMTRDGFIIGD
+835 QLHAMTMDGFIIGD

-869 YYYGEELNPL
+869 YYYAEELNPL
-879 TGTNGTE
+879 TGTDGTE
-886 TVLGAADSVG
+886 TVLGMADSVG
-896 AVSDADGWRISCV
+896 AVSDSDGWRISCV

-939 NIYLNFKRRISK
+939 NIYLNFKRRIPK

>member
-1 VNKVR
+1 MNKVR

-15 KFATLPLTLQNTL
+15 KFATVPLTLQNTL

-37 SLHNMKRSDSF
+37 SLHNMRRSEPF

-54 VLTVNGVDTAYKV
+54 ALTVNGVDTAYKV

-85 TLIEYTKESE
+85 TFIEYTKEAE

-124 DEGTAPADG
+124 EEDTALGTDG
-133 ADGVLVGSDTSS
+133 TLIGSDASS
-145 AFASPILKGGGSIA
+145 AFASPILMGGGAVA
-159 IPAISSILQNTLETY
+159 IPAISGILENTLAGYGTNAEANYWHITVFRSESLQNV
-174 GAISTGY
+174 A
-181 KLTVYRSDSPQN
+181 
-193 VGSMEQVGEMV
+193 SMEQAGALV
-204 YSAEGA
+204 YTSDSSQTTEREAI
-210 PAVAQASVDL
+210 DL
-220 SAVGFYYFRYEFAG
+220 SESGFYYFRYN
-234 GKEAAGGVEYRYYS
+234 YRNDSKYYS

-255 VSNPVARDPYTV
+255 VANPVARDPYTV
-267 RKVVDTLLTVCEP
+267 RKVVDMLLTVCEP

-357 GRRVSGSESWDISAY
+357 GRRVSGSTSWDISTY
-372 AAGLETMAANLIT
+372 ASGLETMAANLIT

-415 EGTAHIETAYPIE
+415 EGSAHIETAYPIE

-439 DGKVYQGDITPY
+439 GGKVYQGDITPY

-468 PNSKCFAL
+468 PSSKCFAL

-491 PNDEVASS
+491 PNDEVVSS
-499 LNAFQNYAIANICT
+499 LNAFQNYAIANVCT

-548 KPDAKSGGGF
+548 KPDAESGGGF

-598 GSIPEPGK
+598 GSIPGPGK
-606 LIDGQYISVITARI
+606 LIDGQYISVVTARV

-631 VKGYNELGSYVELP
+631 VKGYNELGTYVELP

-669 SETAEADD
+669 SDNSEADEA
-677 SDTICSEQLKAAV
+677 DTICSEQLKAAV
-690 ANALDDVSGTI
+690 ADALDGVTGTI

-710 TTTDDSGVTIAADV
+710 TTTDDIGAVIAADV

-739 SFRTQDNYSAG
+739 SFRMQDNYSAG

-785 SAMSTG
+785 AATPTG

-805 SIALGEAMASTGAK
+805 SITLGEAMASTGSK

-859 AVDETESPVL
+859 AVDETETPVL
-869 YYYGEELNPL
+869 YYYAEELNPL
-879 TGTNGTE
+879 TGTDGTE
-886 TVLGAADSVG
+886 TVLGMADSVG
-896 AVSDADGWRISCV
+896 AVSDADGWRIACV

-939 NIYLNFKRRISK
+939 NIYLNFKRRIPK

>member
-1 VNKVR
+1 MNKVR

-15 KFATLPLTLQNTL
+15 QFATVPLTLQNTL

-37 SLHNMKRSDSF
+37 SLHNMKRSEPF

-78 GRFSHTV
+78 GLYSHTV
-85 TLIEYTKESE
+85 TFIEYTKESE
-95 RLIMEAKAFTRPKIP
+95 RLIMEAKAFTRPKVP

-124 DEGTAPADG
+124 EENTALGTDG
-133 ADGVLVGSDTSS
+133 TLIGSDTSS
-145 AFASPILKGGGSIA
+145 AFASPILKGGGAVA
-159 IPAISSILQNTLETY
+159 IPAISGILENTLAGY
-174 GAISTGY
+174 GTNAEASYWHI
-181 KLTVYRSDSPQN
+181 TVFRSESPQN
-193 VGSMEQVGEMV
+193 VASMEQAGALV
-204 YSAEGA
+204 YTSDSSQTTEREAI
-210 PAVAQASVDL
+210 DL
-220 SAVGFYYFRYEFAG
+220 SEPGFYYFRYN
-234 GKEAAGGVEYRYYS
+234 YRNDSKYYS

-255 VSNPVARDPYTV
+255 VANPVARDPYTV

-294 AGQMAVFSQD
+294 AGQMAVFSQN

-357 GRRVSGSESWDISAY
+357 GRRVSGSASWDISTY
-372 AAGLETMAANLIT
+372 ASGLETMAANLIT

-415 EGTAHIETAYPIE
+415 EGSAHIETAYPIE

-439 DGKVYQGDITPY
+439 GGKTYQGDITPY

-476 YYARGSQNISGLWYK
+476 HYARGSQNISGLWYK
-491 PNDEVASS
+491 PNDEVVSS
-499 LNAFQNYAIANICT
+499 LNAFQNYAIANVCT

-548 KPDAKSGGGF
+548 KPDAKSGGVF

-587 SKSCAWLFKDA
+587 SRSVAWLFKDA

-606 LIDGQYISVITARI
+606 LIDGRYISVVTARI

-658 RFTVLDEFVYI
+658 RFTVIDEFVYI
-669 SETAEADD
+669 SDTPEADEA
-677 SDTICSEQLKAAV
+677 DTICSEQLKAAV
-690 ANALDDVSGTI
+690 ADALDGVTGTI

-710 TTTDDSGVTIAADV
+710 TTTDDAGAVIAADV

-739 SFRTQDNYSAG
+739 SFRMQDNYSAG

-785 SAMSTG
+785 SATLTG

-805 SIALGEAMASTGAK
+805 SIVLGEAMASTGAK

-828 EVGNVSY
+828 EIGNVSY

-869 YYYGEELNPL
+869 YYYAEELNPL
-879 TGTNGTE
+879 TGTNGTK
-886 TVLGAADSVG
+886 TVLGKADSLG
-896 AVSDADGWRISCV
+896 AVSDSDGWRIACV

-939 NIYLNFKRRISK
+939 NIYLNFKRRIPK

>member
-1 VNKVR
+1 MNKVR

-15 KFATLPLTLQNTL
+15 KFATVPLTLQNTL

-37 SLHNMKRSDSF
+37 SLHNMKRSDPF

-78 GRFSHTV
+78 GRYSHTV
-85 TLIEYTKESE
+85 TLIEYTKEAE
-95 RLIMEAKAFTRPKIP
+95 RLIMEAKAFTRPKVP

-124 DEGTAPADG
+124 EEDTALGTDG
-133 ADGVLVGSDTSS
+133 TLIGSDTSS
-145 AFASPILKGGGSIA
+145 AFASPILKGGGAVTIPSI
-159 IPAISSILQNTLETY
+159 SGILKNTLAGYGTNAETSY
-174 GAISTGY
+174 WHI
-181 KLTVYRSDSPQN
+181 TVFRSESPQN
-193 VGSMEQVGEMV
+193 VGSMEQAGALV
-204 YSAEGA
+204 YTSDSSQTTEREAI
-210 PAVAQASVDL
+210 DL
-220 SAVGFYYFRYEFAG
+220 SEPGFYYFRYHFRNDS
-234 GKEAAGGVEYRYYS
+234 KYYS

-255 VSNPVARDPYTV
+255 VANPVARAPYTV

-294 AGQMAVFSQD
+294 AGQMAVFSND

-330 PRLVPR
+330 PLLVPR
-336 VGYTAVQFDE
+336 VGYIAVQFDE
-346 LGGNQNADTSK
+346 LGGNQNADISK
-357 GRRVSGSESWDISAY
+357 GRRVSGSASWDISTY
-372 AAGLETMAANLIT
+372 ASGLETMAANLIT

-439 DGKVYQGDITPY
+439 GGKVYQGDITPY

-533 RVEYIPTVTARIHAY
+533 RVEYIPTITARIHAY

-587 SKSCAWLFKDA
+587 SRSCAWLFKDA
-598 GSIPEPGK
+598 GSIPKPGK
-606 LIDGQYISVITARI
+606 LIDGQYISVVTSRI

-677 SDTICSEQLKAAV
+677 ADTICSEQLKAAV
-690 ANALDDVSGTI
+690 ADALDSVTGTI

-710 TTTDDSGVTIAADV
+710 TTTDDAGAIIAADV

-739 SFRTQDNYSAG
+739 SFRMQDNYSAG

-777 RLKFALYA
+777 RLKFSLYA

-791 VIAGAHAFPATDGA
+791 VIAGAHAFPATDSA
-805 SIALGEAMASTGAK
+805 SIALGEAMASTGAN

-828 EVGNVSY
+828 EIGNVSY

-869 YYYGEELNPL
+869 YYYADELNPL

-886 TVLGAADSVG
+886 TVLGKADSVG
-896 AVSDADGWRISCV
+896 AVSDSDGWRIACV

-918 SWAIKRGG
+918 SWAIKRGN
-926 DFLIGKNSGIVPK
+926 DFLIGKNSGVVPK
-939 NIYLNFKRRISK
+939 NIYLNFKRRIPK

>member
-1 VNKVR
+1 MNTVR

-15 KFATLPLTLQNTL
+15 KFATIPLTVQNTL

-37 SLHNMKRSDSF
+37 SLHNMKRSDPF

-54 VLTVNGVDTAYKV
+54 ALTVNGIATAYKV
-67 AGDEVLEVFGA
+67 AGDEVLEVFGT
-78 GRFSHTV
+78 GRHSHTV
-85 TLIEYTKESE
+85 TFIEYTKEAE

-124 DEGTAPADG
+124 EEDTALGTDG
-133 ADGVLVGSDTSS
+133 TLIGSDTSS
-145 AFASPILKGGGSIA
+145 AFASPILKGGGAVA
-159 IPAISSILQNTLETY
+159 IPEISGILKNTLAGYGTNAETSY
-174 GAISTGY
+174 WHI
-181 KLTVYRSDSPQN
+181 TVFRSESPQN
-193 VGSMEQVGEMV
+193 VASMEQAGALV
-204 YSAEGA
+204 YTSDSSQTTEREAI
-210 PAVAQASVDL
+210 DL
-220 SAVGFYYFRYEFAG
+220 SEPGFYYFRYHFRNDS
-234 GKEAAGGVEYRYYS
+234 KYYS

-357 GRRVSGSESWDISAY
+357 GRRVSGSASWDISTY
-372 AAGLETMAANLIT
+372 ASGLETMAANLIT

-439 DGKVYQGDITPY
+439 GGKVYQGDITPY

-491 PNDEVASS
+491 PNDEVVSS

-520 NIFKQLTYPDICV
+520 SIFKQLTYPDICV
-533 RVEYIPTVTARIHAY
+533 RVEYIPTITARIHAY

-587 SKSCAWLFKDA
+587 SRSCAWLFKDA

-606 LIDGQYISVITARI
+606 LIDGQYISVVTSRI
-620 YPAYCEAQIDT
+620 YPAYCEVQIDT
-631 VKGYNELGSYVELP
+631 VKRYNELGSYVELP

-669 SETAEADD
+669 SENAEADEA
-677 SDTICSEQLKAAV
+677 DTICSEQLKAAV
-690 ANALDDVSGTI
+690 ADALDGVTGTI

-739 SFRTQDNYSAG
+739 SFRMQDNYSAG
-750 NQSAKGG
+750 NQSAKGR

-785 SAMSTG
+785 SATSTG
-791 VIAGAHAFPATDGA
+791 VIAGAHAFPATDGK
-805 SIALGEAMASTGAK
+805 SIAFGAEMASTGAK

-828 EVGNVSY
+828 EIGNVSY

-869 YYYGEELNPL
+869 YYYAEELNPL

-886 TVLGAADSVG
+886 TVLGKADSVG
-896 AVSDADGWRISCV
+896 AVSDSDGWRISCV

-939 NIYLNFKRRISK
+939 NIYLNFKRRIPK

>member
-1 VNKVR
+1 MNKVR

-37 SLHNMKRSDSF
+37 SLHNMKRSEPF

-85 TLIEYTKESE
+85 TLIEYTKEAE

-124 DEGTAPADG
+124 EEDTALGSDGT
-133 ADGVLVGSDTSS
+133 LIGSDTSS
-145 AFASPILKGGGSIA
+145 AFASPILKGGGAVA
-159 IPAISSILQNTLETY
+159 IPAISGILENTLAGY
-174 GAISTGY
+174 GTNAEASYWHI
-181 KLTVYRSDSPQN
+181 TVFRSESPQN
-193 VGSMEQVGEMV
+193 VASMEQAGALV
-204 YSAEGA
+204 YTSDSSQTTEREAI
-210 PAVAQASVDL
+210 DL
-220 SAVGFYYFRYEFAG
+220 SESGFYYFRYN
-234 GKEAAGGVEYRYYS
+234 YRNDSKYYS

-255 VSNPVARDPYTV
+255 VANPVARAPYTV

-280 LRVGDDPRYRLEVK
+280 LRVEDDPRYRLEVK
-294 AGQMAVFSQD
+294 AGQMAVCSQD

-357 GRRVSGSESWDISAY
+357 GRRVSGSASWDISTY
-372 AAGLETMAANLIT
+372 ASGLETMAANLIT

-415 EGTAHIETAYPIE
+415 EGTANIETAYPIE

-439 DGKVYQGDITPY
+439 GGKTYQGDITPY

-533 RVEYIPTVTARIHAY
+533 RVEYIPTITARIHAY
-548 KPDAKSGGGF
+548 KPDAKSGGCF

-606 LIDGQYISVITARI
+606 LIDGQYISVVTTRV

-669 SETAEADD
+669 SDNAEADEA
-677 SDTICSEQLKAAV
+677 DTICSEQLKAAV
-690 ANALDDVSGTI
+690 ADALDGVTGTI

-739 SFRTQDNYSAG
+739 SFRMQDNYSAG

-777 RLKFALYA
+777 RLKFSLYA

-791 VIAGAHAFPATDGA
+791 VIAGAHAFPATDSA

-828 EVGNVSY
+828 EIGNVSY

-869 YYYGEELNPL
+869 YYYAEELNPM

-886 TVLGAADSVG
+886 TALGKADSVG
-896 AVSDADGWRISCV
+896 AVSDSDGWRIACV

-939 NIYLNFKRRISK
+939 NIYLNFKRRIPK

>member
-1 VNKVR
+1 MNTVR

-15 KFATLPLTLQNTL
+15 KFATIPLTVQNTL

-37 SLHNMKRSDSF
+37 SLHNMKRSEPF

-78 GRFSHTV
+78 GLYSHTV
-85 TLIEYTKESE
+85 TFIEYTKEAE
-95 RLIMEAKAFTRPKIP
+95 RLIMEAKAFTRPKVP

-124 DEGTAPADG
+124 EEDTALGTDG
-133 ADGVLVGSDTSS
+133 TLIGSDTSS
-145 AFASPILKGGGSIA
+145 AFSSPILKGGGAIA
-159 IPAISSILQNTLETY
+159 VPAISDILKNTLAGY
-174 GAISTGY
+174 GANAEASYWHI
-181 KLTVYRSDSPQN
+181 TVFKSESLQD
-193 VGSMEQVGEMV
+193 VASMEQAGDLV
-204 YSAEGA
+204 YTSDSSQTTERDAI
-210 PAVAQASVDL
+210 DL
-220 SAVGFYYFRYEFAG
+220 SEPGFYYFRYNFR
-234 GKEAAGGVEYRYYS
+234 KDSKYYS

-357 GRRVSGSESWDISAY
+357 GRRVSGSASWDISTY
-372 AAGLETMAANLIT
+372 ASGLETMAANLIT

-415 EGTAHIETAYPIE
+415 EGTANIETAYPIE

-439 DGKVYQGDITPY
+439 GGKTYQGDITPY

-491 PNDEVASS
+491 PNDEVTSS

-520 NIFKQLTYPDICV
+520 SIFKQLTYPDICV
-533 RVEYIPTVTARIHAY
+533 RVEYIPTITARIHAF

-587 SKSCAWLFKDA
+587 SRSCAWLFKDA
-598 GSIPEPGK
+598 GSVPEPGK
-606 LIDGQYISVITARI
+606 LIDGQYISVVTARI

-658 RFTVLDEFVYI
+658 RFTVLDEFVYMCDMFAT
-669 SETAEADD
+669 EEVAY
-677 SDTICSEQLKAAV
+677 KA
-690 ANALDDVSGTI
+690 
-701 ARRVSLASV
+701 
-710 TTTDDSGVTIAADV
+710 
-724 LCPVMS
+724 M
-730 LSVGNAVCF
+730 
-739 SFRTQDNYSAG
+739 
-750 NQSAKGG
+750 K
-757 KQYRMTQAVPYG
+757 
-769 DKYYGTAE
+769 
-777 RLKFALYA
+777 
-785 SAMSTG
+785 
-791 VIAGAHAFPATDGA
+791 
-805 SIALGEAMASTGAK
+805 
-819 PLKWYKDSA
+819 
-828 EVGNVSY
+828 
-835 QLHAMTRDGFIIGD
+835 
-849 MMMAHCSAVR
+849 VR
-859 AVDETESPVL
+859 
-869 YYYGEELNPL
+869 
-879 TGTNGTE
+879 
-886 TVLGAADSVG
+886 
-896 AVSDADGWRISCV
+896 
-909 TVEPPEGFK
+909 
-918 SWAIKRGG
+918 
-926 DFLIGKNSGIVPK
+926 
-939 NIYLNFKRRISK
+939 

>member
-1 VNKVR
+1 MN
-6 VSIGGQDFT
+6 
-15 KFATLPLTLQNTL
+15 
-28 NDTLDSAQV
+28 
-37 SLHNMKRSDSF
+37 RSEPF

-85 TLIEYTKESE
+85 TFIEYTKEAE
-95 RLIMEAKAFTRPKIP
+95 RLIMEAKAFTRPKVP

-124 DEGTAPADG
+124 EEDTALGTDG
-133 ADGVLVGSDTSS
+133 TLIGSDTSS
-145 AFASPILKGGGSIA
+145 AFASPILKGGGAVA
-159 IPAISSILQNTLETY
+159 IPAISGILENTLAGY
-174 GAISTGY
+174 GTNAEANYWHI
-181 KLTVYRSDSPQN
+181 TVFRSESPQN
-193 VGSMEQVGEMV
+193 VASMEQAGALV
-204 YSAEGA
+204 YTSDSSQTTEREAI
-210 PAVAQASVDL
+210 DL
-220 SAVGFYYFRYEFAG
+220 SESGFYYFRYN
-234 GKEAAGGVEYRYYS
+234 YRNDSKYYS

-357 GRRVSGSESWDISAY
+357 GRRVSGSASWDISTY

-439 DGKVYQGDITPY
+439 GGKVYQGDITPY

-476 YYARGSQNISGLWYK
+476 YYSRGGQNISGLWYK

-606 LIDGQYISVITARI
+606 LIDGQYISVVTSRI

-631 VKGYNELGSYVELP
+631 VKGYNELGTYVELP

-658 RFTVLDEFVYI
+658 RFTVLDEFVYV
-669 SETAEADD
+669 SETAEADEA
-677 SDTICSEQLKAAV
+677 DTICSEQLKAAV
-690 ANALDDVSGTI
+690 ADALDGVTGTI

-710 TTTDDSGVTIAADV
+710 TTTDDAGAVIAADV

-739 SFRTQDNYSAG
+739 SFRMQDNYSAG

-777 RLKFALYA
+777 RLKFSLYA

-791 VIAGAHAFPATDGA
+791 VIAGAHAFPATDSA
-805 SIALGEAMASTGAK
+805 SITLGEAMASTGAK

-828 EVGNVSY
+828 EIGNVSY

-869 YYYGEELNPL
+869 YYYAEELNPL

-886 TVLGAADSVG
+886 TVLGKADSVG
-896 AVSDADGWRISCV
+896 AVSDSDGWRIACV

-939 NIYLNFKRRISK
+939 NIYLNFKRRIPK

>member
-1 VNKVR
+1 MNTVR
-6 VSIGGQDFT
+6 ISIGGRDFT
-15 KFATLPLTLQNTL
+15 KFATVPLTLQNTL

-37 SLHNMKRSDSF
+37 SLHNMTRSEPF

-85 TLIEYTKESE
+85 TLIEYTKEAE

-124 DEGTAPADG
+124 EEDTALGTDG
-133 ADGVLVGSDTSS
+133 TLIGSDTSS
-145 AFASPILKGGGSIA
+145 AFASPILKGGGAVA
-159 IPAISSILQNTLETY
+159 IPAISGILENTLAGY
-174 GAISTGY
+174 GTNAEASYWHI
-181 KLTVYRSDSPQN
+181 TVFRSESPQN
-193 VGSMEQVGEMV
+193 VASMEQAGALV
-204 YSAEGA
+204 YTSDSSQTTEREAI
-210 PAVAQASVDL
+210 DL
-220 SAVGFYYFRYEFAG
+220 SEPGFYYFRYN
-234 GKEAAGGVEYRYYS
+234 YRNDSKYYS
-248 AMWQVSV
+248 AMWQISV
-255 VSNPVARDPYTV
+255 VANPVARDPYTV

-280 LRVGDDPRYRLEVK
+280 LRAGDDPRYRLEVK

-357 GRRVSGSESWDISAY
+357 GRRVSGSASWDISTY
-372 AAGLETMAANLIT
+372 ASGLETMAANLIT

-415 EGTAHIETAYPIE
+415 EGSAHIETAYPIE

-439 DGKVYQGDITPY
+439 GGKVYQGDITPY

-468 PNSKCFAL
+468 PSSKCFAL

-491 PNDEVASS
+491 PNDEVVSS
-499 LNAFQNYAIANICT
+499 LSAFQNYAIANVCT

-587 SKSCAWLFKDA
+587 SRSCAWLFKDA

-606 LIDGQYISVITARI
+606 LIDGQYISVVTSRI

-631 VKGYNELGSYVELP
+631 VKGYNELGTYVELP

-690 ANALDDVSGTI
+690 ADALDDVTGTI

-710 TTTDDSGVTIAADV
+710 TTTDDAGAVIAADV

-739 SFRTQDNYSAG
+739 SFRMQDNYSAG

-777 RLKFALYA
+777 RLKFSLYA
-785 SAMSTG
+785 SATSTG
-791 VIAGAHAFPATDGA
+791 VIAGAHAFPATDSA

-828 EVGNVSY
+828 EIGNVSY

-859 AVDETESPVL
+859 AVDEIESPVL
-869 YYYGEELNPL
+869 YYYAEELNPL

-886 TVLGAADSVG
+886 TVLGTADSVG
-896 AVSDADGWRISCV
+896 AVSDSDGWRMVCV

-939 NIYLNFKRRISK
+939 NIYLNFKRRIPK

>member
-1 VNKVR
+1 MNKVR

-15 KFATLPLTLQNTL
+15 KFATVPLTLQNTL

-37 SLHNMKRSDSF
+37 SLHNMKRSEPF

-78 GRFSHTV
+78 GLYSHTV
-85 TLIEYTKESE
+85 TLIEYTKEAE
-95 RLIMEAKAFTRPKIP
+95 RLIMEAKAFTRPKVP

-124 DEGTAPADG
+124 EEDTALGTDG
-133 ADGVLVGSDTSS
+133 TLIGSNTSS
-145 AFASPILKGGGSIA
+145 AFASPIFKGGGAVA
-159 IPAISSILQNTLETY
+159 IPAISGILENTLAGYGTNAETSY
-174 GAISTGY
+174 WHI
-181 KLTVYRSDSPQN
+181 TVFRSESPQN
-193 VGSMEQVGEMV
+193 VASMEQAGALV
-204 YSAEGA
+204 YTSDSSQTTEREAI
-210 PAVAQASVDL
+210 DL
-220 SAVGFYYFRYEFAG
+220 SEPGFYYFRYHFRNDS
-234 GKEAAGGVEYRYYS
+234 KYYS

-255 VSNPVARDPYTV
+255 VANPVARDPYTV

-357 GRRVSGSESWDISAY
+357 GRRVSGSASWDISTY
-372 AAGLETMAANLIT
+372 ASGLETMAANLIT

-415 EGTAHIETAYPIE
+415 EGSAHIETAYPIE

-439 DGKVYQGDITPY
+439 GGKVYQGDITPY

-491 PNDEVASS
+491 PNDEVVSS
-499 LNAFQNYAIANICT
+499 LNAFQNYAIANVCT

-533 RVEYIPTVTARIHAY
+533 RVEYIPTITARIHAY

-587 SKSCAWLFKDA
+587 SRSCAWLFKDA

-606 LIDGQYISVITARI
+606 LIDGQYISVVTARV

-631 VKGYNELGSYVELP
+631 VKGYNELGTYVELP

-669 SETAEADD
+669 SNNAEADD
-677 SDTICSEQLKAAV
+677 ADTICSEQLKAAV
-690 ANALDDVSGTI
+690 ADALDAVTGTI

-710 TTTDDSGVTIAADV
+710 TTTDDAGAVIAADV

-739 SFRTQDNYSAG
+739 SFRMQDNYSAG

-777 RLKFALYA
+777 RLKFSLYA
-785 SAMSTG
+785 SATSTG

-869 YYYGEELNPL
+869 YYYAEEINPL

-886 TVLGAADSVG
+886 TVLGMADSVG
-896 AVSDADGWRISCV
+896 AVSDSDGWRISCV

-939 NIYLNFKRRISK
+939 NIYLNFKRRIPK

>member
-1 VNKVR
+1 MNTVR

-15 KFATLPLTLQNTL
+15 KFATVPLTLQNTL

-37 SLHNMKRSDSF
+37 SLHNMKRSEPF

-85 TLIEYTKESE
+85 TLIEYTKEAE

-124 DEGTAPADG
+124 EENTALGTDG
-133 ADGVLVGSDTSS
+133 TLIGSDTSS
-145 AFASPILKGGGSIA
+145 AFASPILKGGGAVA
-159 IPAISSILQNTLETY
+159 IPAISGILENTLAGY
-174 GAISTGY
+174 GTNAEANYWHI
-181 KLTVYRSDSPQN
+181 TVFRSESPQN
-193 VGSMEQVGEMV
+193 VASMEQAGSLV
-204 YSAEGA
+204 YTSDSSQTTEREAI
-210 PAVAQASVDL
+210 DL
-220 SAVGFYYFRYEFAG
+220 SESGFYYFRYN
-234 GKEAAGGVEYRYYS
+234 YRNDSKYYS

-255 VSNPVARDPYTV
+255 VANPVARDPYTV

-357 GRRVSGSESWDISAY
+357 GRRVSGSVSWDISTY
-372 AAGLETMAANLIT
+372 ASGLETMAANLIT

-415 EGTAHIETAYPIE
+415 EGSAHIETAYPIE

-468 PNSKCFAL
+468 PSSKCFAL

-491 PNDEVASS
+491 PNDEVVSS

-548 KPDAKSGGGF
+548 KPDAESGGGF

-587 SKSCAWLFKDA
+587 SRSGAWLFKDA
-598 GSIPEPGK
+598 GIIPEPGK
-606 LIDGQYISVITARI
+606 LIDGQYISVVTARI
-620 YPAYCEAQIDT
+620 YPAYCEVQIDT

-669 SETAEADD
+669 SDTPEADEA
-677 SDTICSEQLKAAV
+677 DTICSEQLKAAV
-690 ANALDDVSGTI
+690 ADALDGVTGTI

-710 TTTDDSGVTIAADV
+710 ATTDDAGAVIAADV

-739 SFRTQDNYSAG
+739 SFRMQDNYSAG

-805 SIALGEAMASTGAK
+805 SIVLGEAMASTGAK

-828 EVGNVSY
+828 EIGNVSY

-869 YYYGEELNPL
+869 YYYAEELNPL

-886 TVLGAADSVG
+886 TALGKADSVG
-896 AVSDADGWRISCV
+896 SVSDSDGWRIACV

-939 NIYLNFKRRISK
+939 NIYLNFKRRIPK

>member
-1 VNKVR
+1 MNKVR

-15 KFATLPLTLQNTL
+15 KFATAPLTLQNTL

-37 SLHNMKRSDSF
+37 SLHNMKMSEPF

-67 AGDEVLEVFGA
+67 ADDEVLEVFGA
-78 GRFSHTV
+78 GLYSHTV
-85 TLIEYTKESE
+85 TLIEYTKEAE

-124 DEGTAPADG
+124 EEDTALGTDG
-133 ADGVLVGSDTSS
+133 TLIGSDTSS
-145 AFASPILKGGGSIA
+145 AFSSPILKGGGAIA
-159 IPAISSILQNTLETY
+159 VPAISDILKNTLAGY
-174 GAISTGY
+174 GANAEASYWHI
-181 KLTVYRSDSPQN
+181 TVFKSESLQD
-193 VGSMEQVGEMV
+193 VASMEQAGDLV
-204 YSAEGA
+204 YTSDSSQTTERDAI
-210 PAVAQASVDL
+210 DL
-220 SAVGFYYFRYEFAG
+220 SEPGFYYFRYNFRNDS
-234 GKEAAGGVEYRYYS
+234 KYYS

-255 VSNPVARDPYTV
+255 VANPVARDPYTV

-357 GRRVSGSESWDISAY
+357 GRRISGSASWNISTY
-372 AAGLETMAANLIT
+372 ASGLETMAANLIT

-415 EGTAHIETAYPIE
+415 EETAHIETAYPIE

-476 YYARGSQNISGLWYK
+476 YYSRGGQNISGLWYK
-491 PNDEVASS
+491 PNDEAASS
-499 LNAFQNYAIANICT
+499 LNAFQNYAIANVCT

-520 NIFKQLTYPDICV
+520 SIFKQLTYPDICV
-533 RVEYIPTVTARIHAY
+533 RVEYIPTITARIHAY

-587 SKSCAWLFKDA
+587 SRSCAWLFKDA

-606 LIDGQYISVITARI
+606 LIDGQYISVVTSRI

-669 SETAEADD
+669 SDNAEADEA
-677 SDTICSEQLKAAV
+677 DTICSEQLKAAV
-690 ANALDDVSGTI
+690 ADALDDVSGTI

-710 TTTDDSGVTIAADV
+710 TTTDDAGAVIAADV
-724 LCPVMS
+724 LCPVMA

-739 SFRTQDNYSAG
+739 SFRMQDNYSAG
-750 NQSAKGG
+750 NQSANGG

-777 RLKFALYA
+777 RFKFALYA
-785 SAMSTG
+785 SATSTG
-791 VIAGAHAFPATDGA
+791 VIAGAHAFPATDGK
-805 SIALGEAMASTGAK
+805 SIVLGEEMASTGAK

-828 EVGNVSY
+828 EIGNVSY

-849 MMMAHCSAVR
+849 MMAHCSTVR

-869 YYYGEELNPL
+869 YYYAEELNPL

-886 TVLGAADSVG
+886 AVLGKADSVG
-896 AVSDADGWRISCV
+896 AVSDSDGWRIACV

-939 NIYLNFKRRISK
+939 NIYLNFKRRIPK

>member
-1 VNKVR
+1 MNTVR
-6 VSIGGQDFT
+6 ISIGGQDFT
-15 KFATLPLTLQNTL
+15 KFATVPLTLQNTL

-37 SLHNMKRSDSF
+37 SLHNMKRSEPF

-54 VLTVNGVDTAYKV
+54 VLTVNGVDTTYKV

-85 TLIEYTKESE
+85 TLIEYTKEAE

-124 DEGTAPADG
+124 EEDTALGTDG
-133 ADGVLVGSDTSS
+133 TLIGSDTSS
-145 AFASPILKGGGSIA
+145 AFASPILKGGGAVA
-159 IPAISSILQNTLETY
+159 IPAISGILENTLAGY
-174 GAISTGY
+174 GTNAEANYWHI
-181 KLTVYRSDSPQN
+181 TVFRSESPQN
-193 VGSMEQVGEMV
+193 VASMEQAGSLV
-204 YSAEGA
+204 YTSDSSQTTEREAI
-210 PAVAQASVDL
+210 DL
-220 SAVGFYYFRYEFAG
+220 SESGFYYFRYN
-234 GKEAAGGVEYRYYS
+234 YRNDSKYYS

-255 VSNPVARDPYTV
+255 VANPVARDPYTV

-336 VGYTAVQFDE
+336 VGYTAVQYDE

-357 GRRVSGSESWDISAY
+357 GRRVSGSASWDISTY

-415 EGTAHIETAYPIE
+415 EGSAHIETAYPIE

-439 DGKVYQGDITPY
+439 GGKVYQGDITPY

-468 PNSKCFAL
+468 PSSKCFAL

-491 PNDEVASS
+491 PNDEVVSS
-499 LNAFQNYAIANICT
+499 LNAFQNYAIANVCT

-587 SKSCAWLFKDA
+587 SRSGAWLFKDA

-606 LIDGQYISVITARI
+606 LIDGQYISVVTSRI

-631 VKGYNELGSYVELP
+631 VKGYNELGTYVELP

-669 SETAEADD
+669 SDSPEADEA
-677 SDTICSEQLKAAV
+677 DTICSEQLKAAV
-690 ANALDDVSGTI
+690 ADALDGVTGTI

-710 TTTDDSGVTIAADV
+710 TTTDDVGAVIAADV

-739 SFRTQDNYSAG
+739 SFRMQDNYSAG

-769 DKYYGTAE
+769 DRYYGTAE
-777 RLKFALYA
+777 RLKFSLYA

-791 VIAGAHAFPATDGA
+791 LIAGAHAFPATDGA
-805 SIALGEAMASTGAK
+805 SITLGEAMASTGAK

-849 MMMAHCSAVR
+849 MLMAHCSAVR

-869 YYYGEELNPL
+869 YYYADGLNPL

-886 TVLGAADSVG
+886 TVLGTADSVG
-896 AVSDADGWRISCV
+896 AVSDSDGWRIACV

-939 NIYLNFKRRISK
+939 NIYLNFKRRIPK

>member
-1 VNKVR
+1 MNTVR

-15 KFATLPLTLQNTL
+15 KFATIPLTVQNTL

-37 SLHNMKRSDSF
+37 SLHNMKRSEPF

-78 GRFSHTV
+78 GLYSHTV
-85 TLIEYTKESE
+85 TFIEYTKEAE
-95 RLIMEAKAFTRPKIP
+95 RLIMEAKAFTRPKVP

-124 DEGTAPADG
+124 EEDTALGTDG
-133 ADGVLVGSDTSS
+133 TLIGSDTSS
-145 AFASPILKGGGSIA
+145 AFSSPILKGGGAIA
-159 IPAISSILQNTLETY
+159 VPAISDILKNTLAGY
-174 GAISTGY
+174 GANAEASYWHI
-181 KLTVYRSDSPQN
+181 TVFKSESLQD
-193 VGSMEQVGEMV
+193 VASMEQAGDLV
-204 YSAEGA
+204 YTSDSSQTTERDAI
-210 PAVAQASVDL
+210 DL
-220 SAVGFYYFRYEFAG
+220 SEPGFYYFRYNFR
-234 GKEAAGGVEYRYYS
+234 KDSKYYS

-336 VGYTAVQFDE
+336 VGYIAVQFDE
-346 LGGNQNADTSK
+346 LGGSQNADTSK
-357 GRRVSGSESWDISAY
+357 GRRVSGSASWDISTY
-372 AAGLETMAANLIT
+372 ASGLETMAANLIT
-385 AENDAQSTICEPFGK
+385 AENDAQSTICEPFSK

-415 EGTAHIETAYPIE
+415 EGSAHIETAYPIE

-439 DGKVYQGDITPY
+439 GGKVYQGDITPY

-491 PNDEVASS
+491 PNDEVTSS

-520 NIFKQLTYPDICV
+520 SIFKQLTYPDICV
-533 RVEYIPTVTARIHAY
+533 RVEYIPTITARIHAF

-587 SKSCAWLFKDA
+587 SRIGAWLFKDA
-598 GSIPEPGK
+598 GSIPKPGK
-606 LIDGQYISVITARI
+606 LIDGQYISVVTDRI

-669 SETAEADD
+669 SENAEADEA
-677 SDTICSEQLKAAV
+677 DTICSEQLKAAV
-690 ANALDDVSGTI
+690 ADALDGVTGTI

-710 TTTDDSGVTIAADV
+710 TTTDDAGAVIAADV

-739 SFRTQDNYSAG
+739 SFRMQDNYSAG

-785 SAMSTG
+785 SATSTG
-791 VIAGAHAFPATDGA
+791 VIAGAHAFPATDGK
-805 SIALGEAMASTGAK
+805 SIAFGAEMASTGAK

-828 EVGNVSY
+828 EIGNVSY

-859 AVDETESPVL
+859 AADETESPVL
-869 YYYGEELNPL
+869 YYYAEELNPL

-886 TVLGAADSVG
+886 TVLGKADSVG
-896 AVSDADGWRISCV
+896 VVSDADGWRIACV

-939 NIYLNFKRRISK
+939 NIYLNFKRRIPK

>member
-1 VNKVR
+1 MNKVR

-15 KFATLPLTLQNTL
+15 KFATIPLTVQNTL

-37 SLHNMKRSDSF
+37 SLRNMKRAEPF

-78 GRFSHTV
+78 GLYSHTV
-85 TLIEYTKESE
+85 TLIEYTKEAE
-95 RLIMEAKAFTRPKIP
+95 RLIMEAKAFTRPKVP

-124 DEGTAPADG
+124 EEDTALGTDG
-133 ADGVLVGSDTSS
+133 TLIGSDTSS
-145 AFASPILKGGGSIA
+145 AFASPILKGGGAVA
-159 IPAISSILQNTLETY
+159 IPAISGILENTLAGY
-174 GAISTGY
+174 GTNAEASYWHI
-181 KLTVYRSDSPQN
+181 TVFRSESPQN
-193 VGSMEQVGEMV
+193 VASMEQAGALV
-204 YSAEGA
+204 YTSDSSQTTELEAI
-210 PAVAQASVDL
+210 DL
-220 SAVGFYYFRYEFAG
+220 SEPGFYYFRYNFRNDS
-234 GKEAAGGVEYRYYS
+234 KYYS

-255 VSNPVARDPYTV
+255 VANPVARAPYTV

-294 AGQMAVFSQD
+294 AGQMAVFSQY

-346 LGGNQNADTSK
+346 LGGNQNADISK
-357 GRRVSGSESWDISAY
+357 GRRVSGSVSWDISTY
-372 AAGLETMAANLIT
+372 ASGLETMAANLIT

-415 EGTAHIETAYPIE
+415 EGSAHIETAYPIE

-439 DGKVYQGDITPY
+439 GGKVYQGDITPY

-476 YYARGSQNISGLWYK
+476 YYSRGGQNISGLWHK

-520 NIFKQLTYPDICV
+520 SIFKQLTYPDICV
-533 RVEYIPTVTARIHAY
+533 RVEYIPTITARIHAY

-587 SKSCAWLFKDA
+587 SRSCAWLFKDA
-598 GSIPEPGK
+598 GSVPEPGK
-606 LIDGQYISVITARI
+606 LIDGQYISVVTARI

-631 VKGYNELGSYVELP
+631 VKRYNELGSYVELP

-669 SETAEADD
+669 SDKAEADD
-677 SDTICSEQLKAAV
+677 ADTICSEQLKAAV
-690 ANALDDVSGTI
+690 ADALDGVTGTI

-710 TTTDDSGVTIAADV
+710 TTTDDAGAIIAADV

-739 SFRTQDNYSAG
+739 SFRMQDNYSAG

-777 RLKFALYA
+777 RLKFSLYA

-828 EVGNVSY
+828 EIGNVSY
-835 QLHAMTRDGFIIGD
+835 QLHAMTRGGFIIGD

-869 YYYGEELNPL
+869 YYYAEELNPL

-886 TVLGAADSVG
+886 TALGKADSVG
-896 AVSDADGWRISCV
+896 AVSDSDGWRIACV

-918 SWAIKRGG
+918 SWAIKRGN

-939 NIYLNFKRRISK
+939 NIYLNFKRRIPK

>member
-1 VNKVR
+1 MNKVR

-15 KFATLPLTLQNTL
+15 KFATVPLTLQNTL

-37 SLHNMKRSDSF
+37 SLHNMKRSEPF

-78 GRFSHTV
+78 GRYSHTV
-85 TLIEYTKESE
+85 TLIEYTKEAE

-124 DEGTAPADG
+124 EEDTALGTDG
-133 ADGVLVGSDTSS
+133 TLIGSDTSS
-145 AFASPILKGGGSIA
+145 AFASPILKGGGAVA
-159 IPAISSILQNTLETY
+159 IPAISGILENTLAGY
-174 GAISTGY
+174 GTNAEASYWHI
-181 KLTVYRSDSPQN
+181 TVFRSESPQN
-193 VGSMEQVGEMV
+193 VASMEQAGALV
-204 YSAEGA
+204 YTSDSSQTTEREAI
-210 PAVAQASVDL
+210 DL
-220 SAVGFYYFRYEFAG
+220 SEPGFYYFRYN
-234 GKEAAGGVEYRYYS
+234 YRNDSKYYS

-255 VSNPVARDPYTV
+255 VANPVARDPYTV

-357 GRRVSGSESWDISAY
+357 GRRVSGSVSWDISTY
-372 AAGLETMAANLIT
+372 ASGLETMAANLIT

-415 EGTAHIETAYPIE
+415 EGSAHIETAYPIE

-439 DGKVYQGDITPY
+439 GGKVYQGDITPY

-468 PNSKCFAL
+468 PSSKCFAL

-491 PNDEVASS
+491 PNDEVVSS

-533 RVEYIPTVTARIHAY
+533 RVEYIPTVTARIHSY
-548 KPDAKSGGGF
+548 KPDAERGGGF

-587 SKSCAWLFKDA
+587 SRSCAWLFKDA

-606 LIDGQYISVITARI
+606 LIDGQYISVVTSRI

-631 VKGYNELGSYVELP
+631 VKGYNELGTYVELP

-669 SETAEADD
+669 SNNAEADD
-677 SDTICSEQLKAAV
+677 ADTVCSEQLKAAV
-690 ANALDDVSGTI
+690 ADALDGVTGTI

-710 TTTDDSGVTIAADV
+710 TTTDDAGAVIAADV

-739 SFRTQDNYSAG
+739 SFRMQDNYSAG

-791 VIAGAHAFPATDGA
+791 VIAGAHAFPATDRA

-828 EVGNVSY
+828 EIGNVSY

-869 YYYGEELNPL
+869 YYYAEELNPL
-879 TGTNGTE
+879 SGTNGTE
-886 TVLGAADSVG
+886 TVLGMADSVG

-939 NIYLNFKRRISK
+939 NIYLNFKRRIPK

>member
-1 VNKVR
+1 MNTVR

-15 KFATLPLTLQNTL
+15 KFATVPLTLQNTL

-37 SLHNMKRSDSF
+37 SLHNMKRSEPF

-67 AGDEVLEVFGA
+67 ADDEVLEVFGA

-85 TLIEYTKESE
+85 TFIEYTKEAE
-95 RLIMEAKAFTRPKIP
+95 RLIVEAKAFTRPKIP

-124 DEGTAPADG
+124 EENTALGMDGT
-133 ADGVLVGSDTSS
+133 LIGSDTSS
-145 AFASPILKGGGSIA
+145 AFASPILKGGGAVA
-159 IPAISSILQNTLETY
+159 IPAISGILENTLSGY
-174 GAISTGY
+174 GTNAEANYWHI
-181 KLTVYRSDSPQN
+181 TVFRSESPQN
-193 VGSMEQVGEMV
+193 VASMEQAGSLV
-204 YSAEGA
+204 YTSDSSQTTEREAI
-210 PAVAQASVDL
+210 DL
-220 SAVGFYYFRYEFAG
+220 SESGFYYFRYN
-234 GKEAAGGVEYRYYS
+234 YRNDSKYYS

-255 VSNPVARDPYTV
+255 VANPVARDPYTV

-294 AGQMAVFSQD
+294 AGQMAVFSQN

-357 GRRVSGSESWDISAY
+357 GRRVSGSASWDISTY

-439 DGKVYQGDITPY
+439 GGKTYQGDITPY

-533 RVEYIPTVTARIHAY
+533 RVEYIPTITARIHAY

-606 LIDGQYISVITARI
+606 LIDGQYISVVTSRI

-669 SETAEADD
+669 SETAEADEA
-677 SDTICSEQLKAAV
+677 DTICSEQLKAAV
-690 ANALDDVSGTI
+690 ADALDGVTGTI

-710 TTTDDSGVTIAADV
+710 TTTDDFGTIIAADV
-724 LCPVMS
+724 LCPVMA

-739 SFRTQDNYSAG
+739 SFRMQDNYSAG

-785 SAMSTG
+785 SATSTG
-791 VIAGAHAFPATDGA
+791 VIAGAHAFPATDGE
-805 SIALGEAMASTGAK
+805 SITLGEAMASTGAK

-869 YYYGEELNPL
+869 YYYAEEINPL

-886 TVLGAADSVG
+886 TVLGMADSVG
-896 AVSDADGWRISCV
+896 AVSDSDGWRISCV

-939 NIYLNFKRRISK
+939 NIYLNFKRRIPK

>member
-1 VNKVR
+1 MNKVR

-15 KFATLPLTLQNTL
+15 KFATVPLTIQNTL

-37 SLHNMKRSDSF
+37 SLHNMKRSDPF

-78 GRFSHTV
+78 GLYSHTV
-85 TLIEYTKESE
+85 TLIEYTKEAE

-124 DEGTAPADG
+124 EEDTALGTDG
-133 ADGVLVGSDTSS
+133 TLIGSDTSS
-145 AFASPILKGGGSIA
+145 AFASPILKGGGAVA
-159 IPAISSILQNTLETY
+159 IPAISGILENTLAGY
-174 GAISTGY
+174 GTNAEARYWHI
-181 KLTVYRSDSPQN
+181 TVFRSESPQN
-193 VGSMEQVGEMV
+193 VASMEQAGTLV
-204 YSAEGA
+204 YTSDSSQTTERETI
-210 PAVAQASVDL
+210 DL
-220 SAVGFYYFRYEFAG
+220 SEPGFYYFRYHFRNDS
-234 GKEAAGGVEYRYYS
+234 KYYS

-294 AGQMAVFSQD
+294 AGQMAVFSRY

-357 GRRVSGSESWDISAY
+357 GRRVSGSASWDISTY

-415 EGTAHIETAYPIE
+415 EGSAHIETAYPIE

-439 DGKVYQGDITPY
+439 GGKTYQGDITPY

-499 LNAFQNYAIANICT
+499 LNAFQNYAIANVCT

-520 NIFKQLTYPDICV
+520 NIFKQLTYPDICI
-533 RVEYIPTVTARIHAY
+533 RLEYIPTITARIHAY
-548 KPDAKSGGGF
+548 NPDAKSGGGF

-587 SKSCAWLFKDA
+587 SRSSAWLFKDA

-606 LIDGQYISVITARI
+606 LIDGQYISVFTARI
-620 YPAYCEAQIDT
+620 YPAYCEVQIDT

-652 IPDSLE
+652 IPDSLD

-677 SDTICSEQLKAAV
+677 AETICSEQLKAAV
-690 ANALDDVSGTI
+690 ADALDGVTGTI

-710 TTTDDSGVTIAADV
+710 TTTDDAGAVIAADV

-739 SFRTQDNYSAG
+739 SFRMQDNYSAG

-777 RLKFALYA
+777 RLKFSLYA
-785 SAMSTG
+785 SAASTG
-791 VIAGAHAFPATDGA
+791 VIAGAHAFPATDSA
-805 SIALGEAMASTGAK
+805 SIALGEAMASTGEK

-869 YYYGEELNPL
+869 YYYAEELNPL
-879 TGTNGTE
+879 SGTNGTE
-886 TVLGAADSVG
+886 TVLGMADSVG
-896 AVSDADGWRISCV
+896 AVSDSDGWRISCV
-909 TVEPPEGFK
+909 TMEPPEGFK

-926 DFLIGKNSGIVPK
+926 DFLIGKNSGIVPN
-939 NIYLNFKRRISK
+939 NIYLNFKRRIPK

>member
-1 VNKVR
+1 MNTVR

-15 KFATLPLTLQNTL
+15 KFATVPLTLQNTL

-37 SLHNMKRSDSF
+37 SLHNMKRSEPF

-54 VLTVNGVDTAYKV
+54 VLSVNGVDTAYKV

-78 GRFSHTV
+78 GLYSHTV
-85 TLIEYTKESE
+85 TLIEYTKEAE

-124 DEGTAPADG
+124 EEDTALGTDG
-133 ADGVLVGSDTSS
+133 TLIGSDTSS
-145 AFASPILKGGGSIA
+145 AFASPILKGGGAVA
-159 IPAISSILQNTLETY
+159 IPAISGILENTLAGY
-174 GAISTGY
+174 GTNAEASYWHI
-181 KLTVYRSDSPQN
+181 TVFRSESPQN
-193 VGSMEQVGEMV
+193 VASMEQAGALV
-204 YSAEGA
+204 YTSDSSQTTEREAI
-210 PAVAQASVDL
+210 DL
-220 SAVGFYYFRYEFAG
+220 SESGFYYFRYN
-234 GKEAAGGVEYRYYS
+234 YRNDSKYYS

-255 VSNPVARDPYTV
+255 VANPVARAPYTV

-357 GRRVSGSESWDISAY
+357 GRRVSGSASWDISTY
-372 AAGLETMAANLIT
+372 ASGLETMAANLIT

-415 EGTAHIETAYPIE
+415 EGTANIETAYPIE

-439 DGKVYQGDITPY
+439 GGKTYQGDITPY

-520 NIFKQLTYPDICV
+520 NIFKQLTYPNICV

-606 LIDGQYISVITARI
+606 LIDGQYISVVTARI

-677 SDTICSEQLKAAV
+677 ADTICSEQLKAAV
-690 ANALDDVSGTI
+690 ADALDGVTGTI

-710 TTTDDSGVTIAADV
+710 TTTDDAGAVIAADV

-739 SFRTQDNYSAG
+739 SFRMQDNYSAG

-777 RLKFALYA
+777 RLKFSLYA

-791 VIAGAHAFPATDGA
+791 VIAGAHAFPATDSA

-819 PLKWYKDSA
+819 SLKWYKDSA

-869 YYYGEELNPL
+869 YYYAEELNPL

-886 TVLGAADSVG
+886 TVLGMADSVG
-896 AVSDADGWRISCV
+896 AVSDSVGWRIACV

-939 NIYLNFKRRISK
+939 NIYLNFKRRIPK

>member
-1 VNKVR
+1 MNTVR

-15 KFATLPLTLQNTL
+15 KFATVPLTLQNTL

-37 SLHNMKRSDSF
+37 SLHNMKRSEPF

-54 VLTVNGVDTAYKV
+54 MLTVNGVDTAYKV
-67 AGDEVLEVFGA
+67 ADDEVLEVFGA
-78 GRFSHTV
+78 GLFSHTV

-124 DEGTAPADG
+124 EEDTALGTDG
-133 ADGVLVGSDTSS
+133 TLIGSDTSS
-145 AFASPILKGGGSIA
+145 AFASPILKGGGAVA
-159 IPAISSILQNTLETY
+159 IPAISGILENTLAGY
-174 GAISTGY
+174 GTNAESNYWHI
-181 KLTVYRSDSPQN
+181 TVFRSESQQN
-193 VGSMEQVGEMV
+193 VASMEQAGALV
-204 YSAEGA
+204 YTSDSSQTTEREAI
-210 PAVAQASVDL
+210 DL
-220 SAVGFYYFRYEFAG
+220 SESGFYYFRYN
-234 GKEAAGGVEYRYYS
+234 YRNDSKYYS

-357 GRRVSGSESWDISAY
+357 GRRVSGSTSWDISTY
-372 AAGLETMAANLIT
+372 ASGLETMAANLIT

-415 EGTAHIETAYPIE
+415 EGSAHIETAYPIE

-439 DGKVYQGDITPY
+439 GGKVYQGDITPY

-468 PNSKCFAL
+468 PSSKCFAL

-491 PNDEVASS
+491 PNDEVVSS
-499 LNAFQNYAIANICT
+499 LNAFQNYAIANVCT

-548 KPDAKSGGGF
+548 KLDAESGGGF

-587 SKSCAWLFKDA
+587 SRSGAWLFKDA
-598 GSIPEPGK
+598 GSIPGPGK
-606 LIDGQYISVITARI
+606 LIDGQYISVVTARI

-631 VKGYNELGSYVELP
+631 VKGYNELGTYVELP

-669 SETAEADD
+669 SESPEADEA
-677 SDTICSEQLKAAV
+677 DTICSEQLKAAV
-690 ANALDDVSGTI
+690 ADALDGVTGTI

-710 TTTDDSGVTIAADV
+710 TTTDDAGAVIAADV

-739 SFRTQDNYSAG
+739 SFRMQDNYSAG

-791 VIAGAHAFPATDGA
+791 VIAGAHAFPATDSA

-849 MMMAHCSAVR
+849 MMMSHCSAVR

-869 YYYGEELNPL
+869 YYYAEELNPL
-879 TGTNGTE
+879 SGTNGTE
-886 TVLGAADSVG
+886 TVLGMADSVG
-896 AVSDADGWRISCV
+896 AVSDADGWRIACV

-939 NIYLNFKRRISK
+939 NIYLNFKRRIPK